1 MNRIYRRV
9 WNRQLNALVVAS
21 ELATGDSGGTASRD
35 PRTSL
40 LTPSA
45 LALALLCVL
54 ASGPASATESNQSLR
69 DLQALAAKYTQTLP
83 VKVDAEVAL
92 AAAARQAQATP
103 AISADTR
110 VGLQLSTASLPLV
123 HEVLPAAVQ
132 VKLGAN
138 ASPQHVPTPA
148 LAADVRAQLG
158 IGAGTQVDTSLA
170 ANVSSG
176 SASPLG
182 LTADAKAKARVGIAG
197 APVASVGAGAKAAAG
212 ITTSSQG
219 LSGLKAGI
227 DGNADSHL
235 AIAGHRIEGQ
245 GKASATA
252 AVSLPAKEEL
262 PGETDDRAI
271 TAAFDAGVAGKVRVQ
286 GPGGQDVVAD
296 RNLKLAGRTVVSA
309 QASTLG
315 LGGLHHGA
323 LGDLGG
329 AVGGVVHGVVGTVG
343 SAAGETLHETV
354 GTVGSAVGGTLHN
367 TVGAVGGTL
376 HGAAGTVGG
385 AVGGVVHDV
394 VGTVGSAVGGT
405 LHETVGAVGGAVS
418 GVLNGT
424 VGTVGGA
431 VGGTLHNTVGAVGGT
446 LHGAVGTVGS
456 AVGGVLNGT
465 VGNVGGSLGDTLNN
479 TVGAVGGVLDGT
491 VGTVGGA
498 VGGALNGTVGTIGS
512 AVGGA
517 LNGTV
522 GAVGGV
528 LDGTVGTVG
537 GAVGGALNGTVGTVD
552 SAVGGALNG
561 TVGAVGGVL
570 DGTVGTVGGAVG
582 GALNGTVGTIGSAVG
597 GALNGTVGA
606 VGGVLDGTVGTV
618 GSAVGGALNGTVGAV
633 GGVLDGTVGTVGGAV
648 GGALNGTVGT
658 VGSAVGSALNGTV
671 GAVGGVLDGTSGT
684 VGGAV
689 GGALNGTVG
698 AVGGVLDGTVG
709 TVGGALNGTV
719 GTVGSAVGGA
729 LNGTVG
735 AVGGVLDGT
744 VGTVGGALNGTVGT
758 VGSAVGG
765 ALNGTVGAVGG
776 VLDGTVG
783 TVGGALNGTVGTVG
797 SAVGGA
803 LNGTVGAV
811 GGVLDGTVG
820 TVGGAVGGA
829 LNGTVG
835 TVGSAV
841 GGALNGTVGAVG
853 GVLDGT
859 VGAVGGAVGGVLNG
873 TVGTVGSAVGG
884 ALNGTVG
891 AVGGAVGGVLNGTV
905 GAVGGAVGGV
915 LNGTV
920 GTIGGAV
927 GGALNNTVGSVGS
940 VVGGLLGGGSTTP
953 GSGLDGVLTG
963 TLGNVGGAVGNLLE
977 GNLNGTVN
985 NLGGA
990 VGGLVGGT
998 LGGLGLT
1005 QPSAIPPDSPKAPA
1019 PADPNAGLIIG
1030 TGGLVGNVGQLIGP
1044 TTSSLFGG
1052 DGYLHNGNLKLSNAN
1067 VMQAYSTV
1075 NVLGL
1080 PVVNLSPVGSTL
1092 NGLGGAVTGGSSHLT
1107 LIGGVTSDSY
1117 IYNINNGNPGGLLGL
1132 LLPTDSPAWAAKCL
1146 DIALAD
1152 ISCWAVN
1159 AAQDYQVLMGDGAF
1173 ANGSKEVVIGA
1184 NARHELPKVD
1194 ANVAFPGAGPN
1205 DPTNPTGVPTADYA
1219 ARMGH
1224 SVIVGDSAVGTANG
1238 QTLLGAEATSNQANS
1253 VALGYRSAALRGAQA
1268 SYSAYGLTAAQ
1279 VSAGEVSVGTA
1290 NGGERQITN
1299 LAAGSANTDAVNVA
1313 QLKGAISLI
1322 DDVSAGAVMY
1332 DVDGAGNPDY
1342 RRVTLGNG
1350 TGTTTIGNLAA
1361 GAVTAG
1367 SLEAVNGGQLAT
1379 TNAAIAGFFGG
1390 ITAFDPVSGAFTAP
1404 LFEISTIS
1412 TDGAI
1417 AQGLYNNATD
1427 AFDAV
1432 DGSLVNLNTQIND
1445 IRNGGTKYLR
1455 VNSTGVE
1462 AVATGA
1468 DSIAVGTNARA
1479 TAANAIAVGA
1489 GSLADRANSVS
1500 IGAAGAERQV
1510 TNLAAGTAATDAVNL
1525 GQLQA
1530 SEEGALRYDLNGDGS
1545 VNYASA
1551 TLGQGGTA
1559 TTLRNLGPGQVSA
1572 TSTEAINGAQLFA
1585 ANQAVATHLGGGAAV
1600 NAAGVLTAP
1609 TYTINNIAANGTISQ
1624 GSYNDVGTAF
1634 DAVSNSLANVADQT
1648 DDIDKRA
1655 VKYDVDGSGNV
1666 VNTVTLSGTGT
1677 GAVKV
1682 TNVAAGSILAG
1693 SSDAITGDQLF
1704 STNSTI
1710 ASYFGGSTAFDG
1722 TTNLWT
1728 APSFSISSIATDGTL
1743 TANDYSN
1750 VTAAFSAVDGSLR
1763 VLNQRITNG
1772 GGSPYLAV
1780 NSSAAAAAAAGAEAL
1795 AVGPQASAAGASAVA
1810 VGNGANAS
1818 ADNSVALGAGSVAS
1832 VGAQSGYTGAYGQTG
1847 ASNSAGEVSVGSS
1860 GSERKI
1866 THVADGSDDHDA
1878 TNVGQ
1883 LKNGVNYAI
1892 DQSKAYT
1899 DQKIQNITNVAGSF
1913 RANNS
1918 NNLADPAAT
1927 GANSAA
1933 GGAGSTAAG
1942 ANSTALG
1949 NGSQAQADNSVA
1961 LGAGSV
1967 ANRANTVSVGASG
1980 AERQVV
1986 NVADGTQATDAVNVR
2001 QLQASQQ
2008 GTIRYDTTVN
2018 GATNFNSVTLGS
2030 STSGP
2035 TTVRN
2040 VAAGTAGTDAVNVD
2054 QLKSGMAQTL
2064 DWSKAYTDERMG
2076 GFERDLRR
2084 TDNRASA
2091 GIASAMATASL
2102 PQPSEAGRS
2111 MASFAAGSYNGE
2123 SGVAVGLSG
2132 VSEGGR
2138 WIYKFSGST
2147 NSRGEAGV
2155 AVGAGIQW

>member
-21 ELATGDSGGTASRD
+21 ELATGDSGGSAARD
-35 PRTSL
+35 PRSAL
-40 LTPSA
+40 LMPTA
-45 LALALLCVL
+45 LALALLCAL
-54 ASGPASATESNQSLR
+54 ASGHAGASESNQSLR
-69 DLQALAAKYTQTLP
+69 DLQALAAKYAQPMP

-92 AAAARQAQATP
+92 AAASRQAQSSP
-103 AISADTR
+103 AISADAR
-110 VGLQLSTASLPLV
+110 VSLQLSTNSLPIV
-123 HEVLPAAVQ
+123 RDVLPATVQ
-132 VKLGAN
+132 VKLAAN
-138 ASPQHVPTPA
+138 AAPKQVAVPA
-148 LAADVRAQLG
+148 LAADVRANVGLG
-158 IGAGTQVDTSLA
+158 HAASHVAKIDASLA
-170 ANVSSG
+170 ANVAP
-176 SASPLG
+176 SAHAPLG
-182 LTADAKAKARVGIAG
+182 VAADAQAKAGVGIAG
-197 APVASVGAGAKAAAG
+197 TQVASIDTGAKAAAAVAG
-212 ITTSSQG
+212 APAGS
-219 LSGLKAGI
+219 LSGLKASVDGKVDSQLKLAGHQI
-227 DGNADSHL
+227 DGQ
-235 AIAGHRIEGQ
+235 GQ
-245 GKASATA
+245 VKATA
-252 AVSLPAKEEL
+252 AVTLPAKEEL
-262 PGETDDRAI
+262 PGETHDRAI
-271 TAAFDAGVAGKVRVQ
+271 TAAFDTGVAGKVRVQ
-286 GPGGQDVVAD
+286 APDGQEVVAD
-296 RNLKLAGRTVVSA
+296 RNLKLAGQATVAAQNSA
-309 QASTLG
+309 LG
-315 LGGLHHGA
+315 VGGL
-323 LGDLGG
+323 
-329 AVGGVVHGVVGTVG
+329 VGGVV
-343 SAAGETLHETV
+343 
-354 GTVGSAVGGTLHN
+354 
-367 TVGAVGGTL
+367 
-376 HGAAGTVGG
+376 GAAG
-385 AVGGVVHDV
+385 
-394 VGTVGSAVGGT
+394 
-405 LHETVGAVGGAVS
+405 
-418 GVLNGT
+418 
-424 VGTVGGA
+424 
-431 VGGTLHNTVGAVGGT
+431 
-446 LHGAVGTVGS
+446 
-456 AVGGVLNGT
+456 
-465 VGNVGGSLGDTLNN
+465 
-479 TVGAVGGVLDGT
+479 GAVGGVLDGT
-491 VGTVGGA
+491 VGNTVDA
-498 VGGALNGTVGTIGS
+498 VGGALH
-512 AVGGA
+512 
-517 LNGTV
+517 
-522 GAVGGV
+522 
-528 LDGTVGTVG
+528 GTVGTVG
-537 GAVGGALNGTVGTVD
+537 GAVGSTLNG
-552 SAVGGALNG
+552 A
-561 TVGAVGGVL
+561 
-570 DGTVGTVGGAVG
+570 
-582 GALNGTVGTIGSAVG
+582 
-597 GALNGTVGA
+597 
-606 VGGVLDGTVGTV
+606 
-618 GSAVGGALNGTVGAV
+618 
-633 GGVLDGTVGTVGGAV
+633 
-648 GGALNGTVGT
+648 
-658 VGSAVGSALNGTV
+658 
-671 GAVGGVLDGTSGT
+671 
-684 VGGAV
+684 
-689 GGALNGTVG
+689 
-698 AVGGVLDGTVG
+698 
-709 TVGGALNGTV
+709 
-719 GTVGSAVGGA
+719 
-729 LNGTVG
+729 
-735 AVGGVLDGT
+735 
-744 VGTVGGALNGTVGT
+744 
-758 VGSAVGG
+758 
-765 ALNGTVGAVGG
+765 
-776 VLDGTVG
+776 
-783 TVGGALNGTVGTVG
+783 
-797 SAVGGA
+797 
-803 LNGTVGAV
+803 
-811 GGVLDGTVG
+811 VG

-841 GGALNGTVGAVG
+841 GGALNGAV
-853 GVLDGT
+853 GT
-859 VGAVGGAVGGVLNG
+859 VGAVGGTVGGALNG
-873 TVGTVGSAVGG
+873 TVASVGSTVGGALNGAVGTVGAVGGTVGG

-891 AVGGAVGGVLNGTV
+891 SVGGAVGGTLNNTV
-905 GAVGGAVGGV
+905 GAVGSTVSGV
-915 LNGTV
+915 LNGAT
-920 GTIGGAV
+920 GGST
-927 GGALNNTVGSVGS
+927 GGL
-940 VVGGLLGGGSTTP
+940 GGLLG
-953 GSGLDGVLTG
+953 D
-963 TLGNVGGAVGNLLE
+963 TLGNVGGAVGNLLN
-977 GNLNGTVN
+977 GNLNGTIG
-985 NLGGA
+985 NLGSA

-1005 QPSAIPPDSPKAPA
+1005 KPSAIPPTSPKAPA

-1044 TTSSLFGG
+1044 TTTSLFGG
-1052 DGYLHNGNLKLSNAN
+1052 NGYLSNGNLKLSNAN
-1067 VMQAYSTV
+1067 VMQTYSTV

-1132 LLPTDSPAWAAKCL
+1132 LLPKDSPAWAAKCL

-1194 ANVAFPGAGPN
+1194 ANVAFPGAGTN
-1205 DPTNPTGVPTADYA
+1205 DPSNPTGVPTADYA

-1268 SYSAYGLTAAQ
+1268 SYSAYGLTAPQ

-1290 NGGERQITN
+1290 GGGERQITN
-1299 LAAGSANTDAVNVA
+1299 VAAGSVNTDAVNVA

-1322 DDVSAGAVMY
+1322 DDVAAAAVTY
-1332 DVDGAGNPDY
+1332 DLDGAGNPNY
-1342 RRVTLGNG
+1342 RRVTLGAG
-1350 TGTTTIGNLAA
+1350 TGTTTIGNLAG
-1361 GAVTAG
+1361 GAVTVG
-1367 SLEAVNGGQLAT
+1367 SLEAVNGGQLAA
-1379 TNAAIAGFFGG
+1379 TNAAIASFFGG
-1390 ITAFDPVSGAFTAP
+1390 RAAFDPASGAFTAP

-1412 TDGAI
+1412 TGGAI
-1417 AQGLYNNATD
+1417 AKGLYENATD
-1427 AFDAV
+1427 AFAAV
-1432 DGSLVNLNTQIND
+1432 DGSLVNLNTQITD

-1455 VNSTGVE
+1455 VNSTGTE
-1462 AVATGA
+1462 ALASGA

-1479 TAANAIAVGA
+1479 TAANSIAVGA

-1510 TNLAAGTAATDAVNL
+1510 TNMAAGTAATDAVNL

-1530 SEEGALRYDLNGDGS
+1530 SEQGALRYDLNGDGS

-1551 TLGQGGTA
+1551 TLGQAGTA

-1572 TSTEAINGAQLFA
+1572 TSSEAINGAQLFA

-1600 NAAGVLTAP
+1600 NASGVLTAP
-1609 TYTINNIAANGTISQ
+1609 TYAINNVAANGTVTK

-1648 DDIDKRA
+1648 GEIDKLA

-1666 VNTVTLSGTGT
+1666 LNSVTLTGTGT
-1677 GAVKV
+1677 GAVKI

-1704 STNSTI
+1704 NTNSTI
-1710 ASYFGGSTAFDG
+1710 ANYFGGTTAYNG
-1722 TTNLWT
+1722 TTNVWT
-1728 APSFSISSIATDGTL
+1728 APKFSISSIATDGTF
-1743 TANDYSN
+1743 TSGDYNN
-1750 VTAAFSAVDGSLR
+1750 VTAAFTAVDGSLK

-1772 GGSPYLAV
+1772 GGGSAYLAV
-1780 NSSAAAAAAAGAEAL
+1780 NSTAAAATAAGAEAV
-1795 AVGPQASAAGASAVA
+1795 AVGPQASAAGANSVA
-1810 VGNGANAS
+1810 VGNGASAS
-1818 ADNSVALGAGSVAS
+1818 AGNSVALGAGSVAS

-1847 ASNSAGEVSVGSS
+1847 ASNSAGEVSVGST

-1866 THVADGSDDHDA
+1866 THVADGSDTYDA

-1892 DQSKAYT
+1892 DESKKYT

-1913 RANNS
+1913 RANNT
-1918 NNLADPAAT
+1918 NNLADPSAS

-1986 NVADGTQATDAVNVR
+1986 NVADGSQATDAVNVR

-2018 GATNFNSVTLGS
+2018 GATNYNSVTLGS
-2030 STSGP
+2030 TNSGP

-2076 GFERDLRR
+2076 GFERDLRK

-2091 GIASAMATASL
+2091 GIASAMATAAL

-2111 MASFAAGSYNGE
+2111 MASVAAGSYNGE
-2123 SGVAVGLSG
+2123 SGVAVGISG

>member
-21 ELATGDSGGTASRD
+21 ELATGDSGGSAARD
-35 PRTSL
+35 PRAFL
-40 LTPSA
+40 LMPTA
-45 LALALLCVL
+45 LALALLCAL
-54 ASGPASATESNQSLR
+54 ASGHAGASESNQSLR
-69 DLQALAAKYTQTLP
+69 DLQALAAKYAQPMP

-92 AAAARQAQATP
+92 AAAARQAQSSP
-103 AISADTR
+103 AISADAR
-110 VGLQLSTASLPLV
+110 LGLQLNTTSLPV
-123 HEVLPAAVQ
+123 VRDVLPATVQ
-132 VKLGAN
+132 VKLAAN
-138 ASPQHVPTPA
+138 AAPKQVAVPA
-148 LAADVRAQLG
+148 LAADVRATVGLG
-158 IGAGTQVDTSLA
+158 NAAGKAAQVDASLA
-170 ANVSSG
+170 ANVAPG
-176 SASPLG
+176 GQAPLG
-182 LTADAKAKARVGIAG
+182 VGADARAKAKVGIAG
-197 APVASVGAGAKAAAG
+197 RQIASIDAGAKALA
-212 ITTSSQG
+212 G
-219 LSGLKAGI
+219 LSGSSLKTSV
-227 DGNADSHL
+227 DGNTDAHL
-235 AIAGHRIEGQ
+235 AVAGHHIEGQ
-245 GKASATA
+245 GQARATA
-252 AVSLPAKEEL
+252 AVTLPAKEEL
-262 PGETDDRAI
+262 PGDTHDRAI
-271 TAAFDAGVAGKVRVQ
+271 SAAFDAGAAGKVRVQ
-286 GPGGQDVVAD
+286 APDGQEVIAD
-296 RNLKLAGRTVVSA
+296 RNLKLAGQATVAA
-309 QASTLG
+309 QHS
-315 LGGLHHGA
+315 A
-323 LGDLGG
+323 LGVGNLVGG
-329 AVGGVVHGVVGTVG
+329 A
-343 SAAGETLHETV
+343 
-354 GTVGSAVGGTLHN
+354 
-367 TVGAVGGTL
+367 VGAVGGTL
-376 HGAAGTVGG
+376 HGAADAVGSTVGG
-385 AVGGVVHDV
+385 A
-394 VGTVGSAVGGT
+394 
-405 LHETVGAVGGAVS
+405 LK
-418 GVLNGT
+418 
-424 VGTVGGA
+424 
-431 VGGTLHNTVGAVGGT
+431 
-446 LHGAVGTVGS
+446 
-456 AVGGVLNGT
+456 
-465 VGNVGGSLGDTLNN
+465 
-479 TVGAVGGVLDGT
+479 
-491 VGTVGGA
+491 
-498 VGGALNGTVGTIGS
+498 
-512 AVGGA
+512 
-517 LNGTV
+517 
-522 GAVGGV
+522 
-528 LDGTVGTVG
+528 
-537 GAVGGALNGTVGTVD
+537 
-552 SAVGGALNG
+552 
-561 TVGAVGGVL
+561 
-570 DGTVGTVGGAVG
+570 
-582 GALNGTVGTIGSAVG
+582 
-597 GALNGTVGA
+597 
-606 VGGVLDGTVGTV
+606 
-618 GSAVGGALNGTVGAV
+618 
-633 GGVLDGTVGTVGGAV
+633 GTVGTVGGAV

-658 VGSAVGSALNGTV
+658 VG
-671 GAVGGVLDGTSGT
+671 GAVS
-684 VGGAV
+684 
-689 GGALNGTVG
+689 
-698 AVGGVLDGTVG
+698 
-709 TVGGALNGTV
+709 GALNGTV
-719 GTVGSAVGGA
+719 GTVG
-729 LNGTVG
+729 G
-735 AVGGVLDGT
+735 AVGGTLNNT
-744 VGTVGGALNGTVGT
+744 V
-758 VGSAVGG
+758 
-765 ALNGTVGAVGG
+765 
-776 VLDGTVG
+776 
-783 TVGGALNGTVGTVG
+783 
-797 SAVGGA
+797 
-803 LNGTVGAV
+803 
-811 GGVLDGTVG
+811 
-820 TVGGAVGGA
+820 GAVGGA

-835 TVGSAV
+835 TVGGAVGGTLNGTVGQVGSAVGGALNNTVGAV
-841 GGALNGTVGAVG
+841 GGALNGTVG
-853 GVLDGT
+853 T
-859 VGAVGGAVGGVLNG
+859 VGGAVGGTLNN
-873 TVGTVGSAVGG
+873 TVGAVGG

-891 AVGGAVGGVLNGTV
+891 TVGGAVGGTLNNTV
-905 GAVGGAVGGV
+905 GAVGGA

-920 GTIGGAV
+920 GQVGSAVGGTLNNTVGTVGGAV
-927 GGALNNTVGSVGS
+927 GGILNGTTGSPTSG
-940 VVGGLLGGGSTTP
+940 LGGVLGS
-953 GSGLDGVLTG
+953 
-963 TLGNVGGAVGNLLE
+963 TLGNVGSAVGNLLN
-977 GNLNGTVN
+977 GNLNGTIG
-985 NLGGA
+985 NLGSA

-998 LGGLGLT
+998 LSGLGLT
-1005 QPSAIPPDSPKAPA
+1005 KPSAIPPTSPKAPA
-1019 PADPNAGLIIG
+1019 AADPNAGLIIG

-1044 TTSSLFGG
+1044 TTTSLFGG
-1052 DGYLHNGNLKLSNAN
+1052 NGYLSNGNLKLSNAN
-1067 VMQAYSTV
+1067 VMQTYSTV

-1092 NGLGGAVTGGSSHLT
+1092 NGLGGAATGGSSHLT

-1132 LLPTDSPAWAAKCL
+1132 LLPKDSPAWAAKCL

-1194 ANVAFPGAGPN
+1194 ANVAFPGDGVN
-1205 DPTNPTGVPTADYA
+1205 DPSNPTGVPTADYA

-1224 SVIVGDSAVGTANG
+1224 SVVVGDSAVGTANG
-1238 QTLLGAEATSNQANS
+1238 QTLLGAESTSNQANS

-1268 SYSAYGLTAAQ
+1268 SYSAYGLTAPQ

-1290 NGGERQITN
+1290 GGGERQITN
-1299 LAAGSANTDAVNVA
+1299 VAAGSVNTDAVNVA

-1322 DDVSAGAVMY
+1322 NGVADAAVTYDLDAG
-1332 DVDGAGNPDY
+1332 GNPNY
-1342 RRVTLGNG
+1342 RRVTLGAG

-1367 SLEAVNGGQLAT
+1367 SLEAVNGGQLAA
-1379 TNAAIAGFFGG
+1379 TNSAIASFFGG
-1390 ITAFDPVSGAFTAP
+1390 RAAFDPASGIFTAP

-1412 TDGAI
+1412 TGGAI
-1417 AQGLYNNATD
+1417 AKGLYTNATD
-1427 AFDAV
+1427 AFAAV
-1432 DGSLVNLNTQIND
+1432 DGSLVNLNSQITD

-1455 VNSTGVE
+1455 VNSTGTE
-1462 AVATGA
+1462 AVASGT

-1479 TAANAIAVGA
+1479 TAANSIAVGA

-1510 TNLAAGTAATDAVNL
+1510 TNMAAGTAATDAVNL

-1530 SEEGALRYDLNGDGS
+1530 SEQGALRYDLNADGS

-1551 TLGQGGTA
+1551 TLGQAGTA

-1572 TSTEAINGAQLFA
+1572 TSSEAINGAQLFA

-1600 NAAGVLTAP
+1600 NASGVLTAP
-1609 TYTINNIAANGTISQ
+1609 TYSINNVAANGTVTK

-1648 DDIDKRA
+1648 GEIDKLA

-1666 VNTVTLSGTGT
+1666 INSVTLKGTGT

-1710 ASYFGGSTAFDG
+1710 ANYFGGTTAYNG
-1722 TTNLWT
+1722 TTNVWT
-1728 APSFSISSIATDGTL
+1728 APKFSISSIATDGTF
-1743 TANDYSN
+1743 TSGDYNN
-1750 VTAAFSAVDGSLR
+1750 VTAAFTAVDGSLK

-1772 GGSPYLAV
+1772 GGGSAYLAV
-1780 NSSAAAAAAAGAEAL
+1780 NSTAAAATAAGAEAV
-1795 AVGPQASAAGASAVA
+1795 AVGPQASAAGANSVA
-1810 VGNGANAS
+1810 VGNGASSS
-1818 ADNSVALGAGSVAS
+1818 AGNSVALGAGSVAT

-1847 ASNSAGEVSVGSS
+1847 ASNSAGEVSIGSS

-1892 DQSKAYT
+1892 DQSKSYT

-1913 RANNS
+1913 RANNT
-1918 NNLADPAAT
+1918 NNLADPSAS

-1986 NVADGTQATDAVNVR
+1986 NVADGSQATDAVNVR

-2018 GATNFNSVTLGS
+2018 GATNYNSVTLGS
-2030 STSGP
+2030 TSSGP

-2076 GFERDLRR
+2076 GFERDLRK

-2091 GIASAMATASL
+2091 GIASAMATAAL

-2111 MASFAAGSYNGE
+2111 MASIAAGSYNGE
-2123 SGVAVGLSG
+2123 SGVALGISG

>member
-21 ELATGDSGGTASRD
+21 ELATGDSGGSAARD
-35 PRTSL
+35 PRSAL
-40 LTPSA
+40 LMPTA
-45 LALALLCVL
+45 LALALLCAL
-54 ASGPASATESNQSLR
+54 ASGHAGASESNQSLR
-69 DLQALAAKYTQTLP
+69 DLQALAAKYAQP
-83 VKVDAEVAL
+83 MPAKVDAEVAL
-92 AAAARQAQATP
+92 AAASRQAQSSP
-103 AISADTR
+103 AISADAR
-110 VGLQLSTASLPLV
+110 VGLQLSTNSLPIV
-123 HEVLPAAVQ
+123 RDVLPATVQ
-132 VKLGAN
+132 VKLAAN
-138 ASPQHVPTPA
+138 AAPKQVAVPA
-148 LAADVRAQLG
+148 LAADVRANVGLG
-158 IGAGTQVDTSLA
+158 HAASHVAKIDASLA
-170 ANVSSG
+170 ANVAP
-176 SASPLG
+176 SAHAPLG
-182 LTADAKAKARVGIAG
+182 VAADAQAKARVGIAG
-197 APVASVGAGAKAAAG
+197 TQVASIDTGAKAAAAVAG
-212 ITTSSQG
+212 APAGS
-219 LSGLKAGI
+219 LSGLKASVDGKVDSQLKLAGHQI
-227 DGNADSHL
+227 DGQ
-235 AIAGHRIEGQ
+235 GQ
-245 GKASATA
+245 VKATA
-252 AVSLPAKEEL
+252 AVTLPAKEEL
-262 PGETDDRAI
+262 PGETHDRAI
-271 TAAFDAGVAGKVRVQ
+271 TAAFDTGVAGKVRVQ
-286 GPGGQDVVAD
+286 APDGQEVVAD
-296 RNLKLAGRTVVSA
+296 RNLKLAGQATVAAQNSA
-309 QASTLG
+309 LG
-315 LGGLHHGA
+315 VGGLVGGVVGA
-323 LGDLGG
+323 AGG
-329 AVGGVVHGVVGTVG
+329 AVGGVLDSTVG
-343 SAAGETLHETV
+343 
-354 GTVGSAVGGTLHN
+354 N
-367 TVGAVGGTL
+367 TV
-376 HGAAGTVGG
+376 
-385 AVGGVVHDV
+385 D
-394 VGTVGSAVGGT
+394 
-405 LHETVGAVGGAVS
+405 AVGGA
-418 GVLNGT
+418 LHGT

-431 VGGTLHNTVGAVGGT
+431 VGST
-446 LHGAVGTVGS
+446 
-456 AVGGVLNGT
+456 LNG
-465 VGNVGGSLGDTLNN
+465 
-479 TVGAVGGVLDGT
+479 A
-491 VGTVGGA
+491 
-498 VGGALNGTVGTIGS
+498 
-512 AVGGA
+512 
-517 LNGTV
+517 
-522 GAVGGV
+522 
-528 LDGTVGTVG
+528 
-537 GAVGGALNGTVGTVD
+537 
-552 SAVGGALNG
+552 
-561 TVGAVGGVL
+561 
-570 DGTVGTVGGAVG
+570 
-582 GALNGTVGTIGSAVG
+582 
-597 GALNGTVGA
+597 
-606 VGGVLDGTVGTV
+606 
-618 GSAVGGALNGTVGAV
+618 
-633 GGVLDGTVGTVGGAV
+633 
-648 GGALNGTVGT
+648 
-658 VGSAVGSALNGTV
+658 
-671 GAVGGVLDGTSGT
+671 
-684 VGGAV
+684 
-689 GGALNGTVG
+689 
-698 AVGGVLDGTVG
+698 
-709 TVGGALNGTV
+709 
-719 GTVGSAVGGA
+719 
-729 LNGTVG
+729 
-735 AVGGVLDGT
+735 
-744 VGTVGGALNGTVGT
+744 
-758 VGSAVGG
+758 
-765 ALNGTVGAVGG
+765 
-776 VLDGTVG
+776 
-783 TVGGALNGTVGTVG
+783 
-797 SAVGGA
+797 
-803 LNGTVGAV
+803 
-811 GGVLDGTVG
+811 VG

-841 GGALNGTVGAVG
+841 GGALNGAV
-853 GVLDGT
+853 GT
-859 VGAVGGAVGGVLNG
+859 VGAVGG
-873 TVGTVGSAVGG
+873 TVGG

-891 AVGGAVGGVLNGTV
+891 SVGGAVGGTLNNTV
-905 GAVGGAVGGV
+905 GAVGSTVSGV
-915 LNGTV
+915 LNGAT
-920 GTIGGAV
+920 GGST
-927 GGALNNTVGSVGS
+927 GGL
-940 VVGGLLGGGSTTP
+940 GGLLG
-953 GSGLDGVLTG
+953 D
-963 TLGNVGGAVGNLLE
+963 TLGHVGGAVGNLLN
-977 GNLNGTVN
+977 GNLNGTIG
-985 NLGGA
+985 NLGSA

-1005 QPSAIPPDSPKAPA
+1005 KPSAIPPTSPKAPA

-1044 TTSSLFGG
+1044 TTTSLFGG
-1052 DGYLHNGNLKLSNAN
+1052 NGYLSNGNLKLSNAN
-1067 VMQAYSTV
+1067 VMQTYSTV

-1132 LLPTDSPAWAAKCL
+1132 LLPKDSPAWAAKCL

-1194 ANVAFPGAGPN
+1194 ANVAFPGAGTN
-1205 DPTNPTGVPTADYA
+1205 DPSNPTGVPTADYA

-1268 SYSAYGLTAAQ
+1268 SYSAYGLTAPQ

-1290 NGGERQITN
+1290 GGGERQITN
-1299 LAAGSANTDAVNVA
+1299 VAAGSVNTDAVNVA

-1322 DDVSAGAVMY
+1322 DDVAAAAVTY
-1332 DVDGAGNPDY
+1332 DLDGAGNPNY
-1342 RRVTLGNG
+1342 RRVTLGAG
-1350 TGTTTIGNLAA
+1350 TGTTTIGNLAG

-1367 SLEAVNGGQLAT
+1367 SLEAVNGGQLAA
-1379 TNAAIAGFFGG
+1379 TNAAIASFFGG
-1390 ITAFDPVSGAFTAP
+1390 RAAFDPASGAFTAP

-1412 TDGAI
+1412 TGGAI
-1417 AQGLYNNATD
+1417 AKGLYENATD
-1427 AFDAV
+1427 AFAAV
-1432 DGSLVNLNTQIND
+1432 DGSLVNLNTQITD

-1455 VNSTGVE
+1455 VNSTGTE
-1462 AVATGA
+1462 ALASGA

-1479 TAANAIAVGA
+1479 TAANSIAVGA

-1510 TNLAAGTAATDAVNL
+1510 TNMAAGTAATDAVNL

-1530 SEEGALRYDLNGDGS
+1530 SEQGALRYDLNGDGS

-1551 TLGQGGTA
+1551 TLGQAGTA

-1572 TSTEAINGAQLFA
+1572 TSSEAINGAQLFA

-1600 NAAGVLTAP
+1600 NASGVLTAP
-1609 TYTINNIAANGTISQ
+1609 TYSINNVAANGTVTK

-1634 DAVSNSLANVADQT
+1634 DAVSNSLANVTDQT
-1648 DDIDKRA
+1648 GEIDKLA

-1666 VNTVTLSGTGT
+1666 LNSVTLTGTGT
-1677 GAVKV
+1677 GAVKI

-1704 STNSTI
+1704 NTNSTI
-1710 ASYFGGSTAFDG
+1710 ANYFGGTTAYNG
-1722 TTNLWT
+1722 TTNVWT
-1728 APSFSISSIATDGTL
+1728 APKFSISSIATDGTF
-1743 TANDYSN
+1743 TSGDYNN
-1750 VTAAFSAVDGSLR
+1750 VTAAFTAVDGSLK

-1772 GGSPYLAV
+1772 GGGSAYLAV
-1780 NSSAAAAAAAGAEAL
+1780 NSTAAAASAAGAEAV
-1795 AVGPQASAAGASAVA
+1795 AVGPQASAAGANSVA
-1810 VGNGANAS
+1810 VGNGASAS
-1818 ADNSVALGAGSVAS
+1818 AGNSVALGAGSVAS

-1847 ASNSAGEVSVGSS
+1847 ASNSAGEVSVGST

-1866 THVADGSDDHDA
+1866 THVADGSDTYDA

-1892 DQSKAYT
+1892 DESKKYT

-1913 RANNS
+1913 RANNT
-1918 NNLADPAAT
+1918 NNLADPSAS

-1986 NVADGTQATDAVNVR
+1986 NVADGSQATDAVNVR

-2018 GATNFNSVTLGS
+2018 GATNYNSVTLGS
-2030 STSGP
+2030 TNSGP

-2076 GFERDLRR
+2076 GFERDLRN

-2091 GIASAMATASL
+2091 GIASAMATAAL

-2111 MASFAAGSYNGE
+2111 MASVAAGSYNGE
-2123 SGVAVGLSG
+2123 SGVAVGISG

>member
-21 ELATGDSGGTASRD
+21 ELATGDSGGGAASD
-35 PRTSL
+35 PRAFL
-40 LTPSA
+40 LMPTA
-45 LALALLCVL
+45 LALALLCAL
-54 ASGPASATESNQSLR
+54 ASGHAGASETNQSLR
-69 DLQALAAKYTQTLP
+69 DLQALAAKYAQPMP

-92 AAAARQAQATP
+92 AAAARQAQSSP
-103 AISADTR
+103 AISADAR
-110 VGLQLSTASLPLV
+110 LGLQLNTTSLPV
-123 HEVLPAAVQ
+123 VRDVLPAAVQ
-132 VKLGAN
+132 VKLAAN
-138 ASPQHVPTPA
+138 TTPKQVAVPA
-148 LAADVRAQLG
+148 LAADVRATVGLG
-158 IGAGTQVDTSLA
+158 NTAIKAAQVDASLA
-170 ANVSSG
+170 AHVAPG
-176 SASPLG
+176 AQAPLG
-182 LTADAKAKARVGIAG
+182 VAADARARAKVGIAG
-197 APVASVGAGAKAAAG
+197 HQVASIDSGAQAAAG
-212 ITTSSQG
+212 
-219 LSGLKAGI
+219 LSGSSLKASV
-227 DGNADSHL
+227 DGDTDAHL
-235 AIAGHRIEGQ
+235 AVAGHHIEGQ
-245 GKASATA
+245 GQARATA
-252 AVSLPAKEEL
+252 AVTLPAKEEL
-262 PGETDDRAI
+262 PGDTHDRAI
-271 TAAFDAGVAGKVRVQ
+271 SAAFDAGAAGKVRVQ
-286 GPGGQDVVAD
+286 APDGQEVVAD
-296 RNLKLAGRTVVSA
+296 RNLKLAGQATVAAQHSA
-309 QASTLG
+309 LG
-315 LGGLHHGA
+315 VGGLV
-323 LGDLGG
+323 GG
-329 AVGGVVHGVVGTVG
+329 AVD
-343 SAAGETLHETV
+343 
-354 GTVGSAVGGTLHN
+354 
-367 TVGAVGGTL
+367 AVGGTL
-376 HGAAGTVGG
+376 HGAAG
-385 AVGGVVHDV
+385 AVGS
-394 VGTVGSAVGGT
+394 T
-405 LHETVGAVGGAVS
+405 
-418 GVLNGT
+418 
-424 VGTVGGA
+424 
-431 VGGTLHNTVGAVGGT
+431 
-446 LHGAVGTVGS
+446 
-456 AVGGVLNGT
+456 
-465 VGNVGGSLGDTLNN
+465 
-479 TVGAVGGVLDGT
+479 
-491 VGTVGGA
+491 
-498 VGGALNGTVGTIGS
+498 VGGALN
-512 AVGGA
+512 
-517 LNGTV
+517 
-522 GAVGGV
+522 
-528 LDGTVGTVG
+528 
-537 GAVGGALNGTVGTVD
+537 
-552 SAVGGALNG
+552 
-561 TVGAVGGVL
+561 
-570 DGTVGTVGGAVG
+570 
-582 GALNGTVGTIGSAVG
+582 
-597 GALNGTVGA
+597 
-606 VGGVLDGTVGTV
+606 
-618 GSAVGGALNGTVGAV
+618 
-633 GGVLDGTVGTVGGAV
+633 GTVGTVGGAV

-658 VGSAVGSALNGTV
+658 VGGAVGGALNGTV
-671 GAVGGVLDGTSGT
+671 GAVGGAVGGTLNNTVGVVGGAVGGALNGTVGTVGGAVSGALNNTVGAVGGAVGGALNGTVGQVGSAVGGTLNNTVGAVGGAVGGALNGTVGT

-698 AVGGVLDGTVG
+698 TVGGAVSGALNGTVGQVGGAVGGTLNNTVG
-709 TVGGALNGTV
+709 AVGGAVGGALNGTV

-729 LNGTVG
+729 LNNSVG
-735 AVGGVLDGT
+735 AVGGA
-744 VGTVGGALNGTVGT
+744 VGSALNGTVGT

-765 ALNGTVGAVGG
+765 ALNGAVGQ
-776 VLDGTVG
+776 VG
-783 TVGGALNGTVGTVG
+783 GAVGGALNGTVGTVG
-797 SAVGGA
+797 GAVGGA
-803 LNGTVGAV
+803 LNGTVGQVGGAV
-811 GGVLDGTVG
+811 GGTLNNTV
-820 TVGGAVGGA
+820 GAVGGA

-841 GGALNGTVGAVG
+841 GGALNGTVGQVGSAVG
-853 GVLDGT
+853 GTLSNT
-859 VGAVGGAVGGVLNG
+859 VGTVGGAVGGILNG
-873 TVGTVGSAVGG
+873 TTGSPGTGLGGVLGSTLGNVGSAVG
-884 ALNGTVG
+884 
-891 AVGGAVGGVLNGTV
+891 
-905 GAVGGAVGGV
+905 
-915 LNGTV
+915 
-920 GTIGGAV
+920 
-927 GGALNNTVGSVGS
+927 
-940 VVGGLLGGGSTTP
+940 
-953 GSGLDGVLTG
+953 
-963 TLGNVGGAVGNLLE
+963 NLLN
-977 GNLNGTVN
+977 GNLNGTVG
-985 NLGGA
+985 NLGSA

-998 LGGLGLT
+998 LGSLGLT
-1005 QPSAIPPDSPKAPA
+1005 QPSAIPPTSPKAPA

-1044 TTSSLFGG
+1044 TTTSLFGG
-1052 DGYLHNGNLKLSNAN
+1052 NGYLSNGNLKLSNAN
-1067 VMQAYSTV
+1067 VMQTYSTV

-1092 NGLGGAVTGGSSHLT
+1092 NGLGGAATGGSSHLT

-1194 ANVAFPGAGPN
+1194 ANVAFPGDGVN
-1205 DPTNPTGVPTADYA
+1205 DPSNPTGVPTADYA

-1238 QTLLGAEATSNQANS
+1238 QTLLGAESTSNQANS

-1268 SYSAYGLTAAQ
+1268 SYSAYGLTAPQ

-1290 NGGERQITN
+1290 GGGERQITN
-1299 LAAGSANTDAVNVA
+1299 VAAGSGNTDAVNVA

-1322 DDVSAGAVMY
+1322 NGVADAAVTYDLDAG
-1332 DVDGAGNPDY
+1332 GNPNY
-1342 RRVTLGNG
+1342 RRVTLGAG

-1367 SLEAVNGGQLAT
+1367 SLEAVNGGQLAA
-1379 TNAAIAGFFGG
+1379 TNSAIASFFGG
-1390 ITAFDPVSGAFTAP
+1390 RAAFDPASGIFTAP

-1412 TDGAI
+1412 TTGAI
-1417 AQGLYNNATD
+1417 AQGLYTNATD
-1427 AFDAV
+1427 AFAAV
-1432 DGSLVNLNTQIND
+1432 DGSLVNLNTQITD

-1455 VNSTGVE
+1455 VNSTGTE
-1462 AVATGA
+1462 AVASGA

-1479 TAANAIAVGA
+1479 TAANSIAVGA
-1489 GSLADRANSVS
+1489 GSLADRANTVS

-1510 TNLAAGTAATDAVNL
+1510 INVAAGTAATDAVNV

-1530 SEEGALRYDLNGDGS
+1530 SEQGALRYDLNADGS

-1551 TLGQGGTA
+1551 TLGQAGTA

-1572 TSTEAINGAQLFA
+1572 TSSEAINGAQLFA

-1600 NAAGVLTAP
+1600 SASGVLTAP
-1609 TYTINNIAANGTISQ
+1609 TYSINNVAANGTVTK

-1648 DDIDKRA
+1648 GEIDKLA

-1666 VNTVTLSGTGT
+1666 LNSVTLAGTGT
-1677 GAVKV
+1677 GAVKI

-1704 STNSTI
+1704 STHSTI
-1710 ASYFGGSTAFDG
+1710 ANYFGGTTAYNG
-1722 TTNLWT
+1722 TTNAWT
-1728 APSFSISSIATDGTL
+1728 APTFSISSIATDGTF
-1743 TANDYSN
+1743 TSGDYNN
-1750 VTAAFSAVDGSLR
+1750 VTAAFTAVDGSLK

-1772 GGSPYLAV
+1772 GGGSAYLAV
-1780 NSSAAAAAAAGAEAL
+1780 NSTAAAATAAGAEAV
-1795 AVGPQASAAGASAVA
+1795 AVGPQASAAGANSVA
-1810 VGNGANAS
+1810 VGNGASSS
-1818 ADNSVALGAGSVAS
+1818 AGNSVALGAGSVAS

-1866 THVADGSDDHDA
+1866 THVADGSDTYDA

-1892 DQSKAYT
+1892 DESKKYT

-1913 RANNS
+1913 RANNT
-1918 NNLADPAAT
+1918 NNLADPSAS

-1986 NVADGTQATDAVNVR
+1986 NVADGSQATDAVNVR

-2018 GATNFNSVTLGS
+2018 GATNYNSVTLGS
-2030 STSGP
+2030 TSSGP

-2076 GFERDLRR
+2076 GFERDLRK

-2091 GIASAMATASL
+2091 GIASAMATAAL

-2111 MASFAAGSYNGE
+2111 MASIAAGSYNGE
-2123 SGVAVGLSG
+2123 SGVALGISG

>member
-21 ELATGDSGGTASRD
+21 ELATGDSGGSAARD
-35 PRTSL
+35 PRAFL
-40 LTPSA
+40 LMPTT

-54 ASGPASATESNQSLR
+54 ASGHAGASESNQSLR
-69 DLQALAAKYTQTLP
+69 DLQALAAKYTQPMP

-92 AAAARQAQATP
+92 AAAASQAQSSP
-103 AISADTR
+103 AISADAR
-110 VGLQLSTASLPLV
+110 VGLQLSTASLPV
-123 HEVLPAAVQ
+123 VRDVLPASVQ
-132 VKLGAN
+132 VKLAAN
-138 ASPQHVPTPA
+138 TAPKQVAVPR
-148 LAADVRAQLG
+148 LAADVRANANIGLG
-158 IGAGTQVDTSLA
+158 GAQ
-170 ANVSSG
+170 
-176 SASPLG
+176 
-182 LTADAKAKARVGIAG
+182 
-197 APVASVGAGAKAAAG
+197 VASIDAGAKAAAG
-212 ITTSSQG
+212 ISG
-219 LSGLKAGI
+219 APAGALRGLKASV
-227 DGNADSHL
+227 DGALDSKL
-235 AIAGHRIEGQ
+235 KVAGHQIDAQGQ
-245 GKASATA
+245 VKATA
-252 AVSLPAKEEL
+252 AITLPAKEEL
-262 PGETDDRAI
+262 PGETHDRAI
-271 TAAFDAGVAGKVRVQ
+271 TAAFDAGAAGKVRVQ
-286 GPGGQDVVAD
+286 APNGQEVVAD
-296 RNLKLAGRTVVSA
+296 RNLKLAGQATVAAQNSA
-309 QASTLG
+309 LG
-315 LGGLHHGA
+315 VGGL
-323 LGDLGG
+323 
-329 AVGGVVHGVVGTVG
+329 
-343 SAAGETLHETV
+343 
-354 GTVGSAVGGTLHN
+354 VGSAVG
-367 TVGAVGGTL
+367 
-376 HGAAGTVGG
+376 AAG
-385 AVGGVVHDV
+385 
-394 VGTVGSAVGGT
+394 
-405 LHETVGAVGGAVS
+405 
-418 GVLNGT
+418 N
-424 VGTVGGA
+424 
-431 VGGTLHNTVGAVGGT
+431 
-446 LHGAVGTVGS
+446 
-456 AVGGVLNGT
+456 
-465 VGNVGGSLGDTLNN
+465 
-479 TVGAVGGVLDGT
+479 
-491 VGTVGGA
+491 
-498 VGGALNGTVGTIGS
+498 
-512 AVGGA
+512 
-517 LNGTV
+517 
-522 GAVGGV
+522 
-528 LDGTVGTVG
+528 
-537 GAVGGALNGTVGTVD
+537 
-552 SAVGGALNG
+552 
-561 TVGAVGGVL
+561 
-570 DGTVGTVGGAVG
+570 
-582 GALNGTVGTIGSAVG
+582 
-597 GALNGTVGA
+597 
-606 VGGVLDGTVGTV
+606 
-618 GSAVGGALNGTVGAV
+618 
-633 GGVLDGTVGTVGGAV
+633 
-648 GGALNGTVGT
+648 
-658 VGSAVGSALNGTV
+658 
-671 GAVGGVLDGTSGT
+671 
-684 VGGAV
+684 
-689 GGALNGTVG
+689 
-698 AVGGVLDGTVG
+698 
-709 TVGGALNGTV
+709 
-719 GTVGSAVGGA
+719 
-729 LNGTVG
+729 
-735 AVGGVLDGT
+735 
-744 VGTVGGALNGTVGT
+744 
-758 VGSAVGG
+758 
-765 ALNGTVGAVGG
+765 
-776 VLDGTVG
+776 
-783 TVGGALNGTVGTVG
+783 
-797 SAVGGA
+797 
-803 LNGTVGAV
+803 
-811 GGVLDGTVG
+811 
-820 TVGGAVGGA
+820 AVGGA

-841 GGALNGTVGAVG
+841 GGALNGTVGSVGGAVG
-853 GVLDGT
+853 GTLNNT
-859 VGAVGGAVGGVLNG
+859 VGAVGGALNG
-873 TVGTVGSAVGG
+873 AVGTVGGAVGG

-891 AVGGAVGGVLNGTV
+891 SVGGAVGGTLNNTV
-905 GAVGGAVGGV
+905 GAVGGALNGTAGSVGGAV
-915 LNGTV
+915 GGTLNNTVGAVGGALNGTV
-920 GTIGGAV
+920 GTVGGAV
-927 GGALNNTVGSVGS
+927 GGALNGAVGSVGGAVGGALNGTVGSVGGAVGGTVGSVGTAVGGTLNNTVGSVGGLLNGATGS
-940 VVGGLLGGGSTTP
+940 GTGLGGLLGN
-953 GSGLDGVLTG
+953 
-963 TLGNVGGAVGNLLE
+963 TLGNVGSAVGNLLN
-977 GNLNGTVN
+977 GNLNGTLG
-985 NLGGA
+985 NLGSA

-1005 QPSAIPPDSPKAPA
+1005 KPSAIPPTSPKAPA

-1044 TTSSLFGG
+1044 TTTSLFGG
-1052 DGYLHNGNLKLSNAN
+1052 DGYLSNGNLKLSNAN
-1067 VMQAYSTV
+1067 VMQTYSTV

-1092 NGLGGAVTGGSSHLT
+1092 NGLGGAATGGSSHLT

-1132 LLPTDSPAWAAKCL
+1132 LLPKDSPAWAAKCL
-1146 DIALAD
+1146 DVALAD

-1194 ANVAFPGAGPN
+1194 ANVAFPGDGVN
-1205 DPTNPTGVPTADYA
+1205 DPSNPTGVPTADYA

-1268 SYSAYGLTAAQ
+1268 SYSAYGLTAPQ

-1290 NGGERQITN
+1290 GGGERQITN
-1299 LAAGSANTDAVNVA
+1299 VAAGSVNTDAVNVA

-1322 DDVSAGAVMY
+1322 NGVADAAVTYDLDAG
-1332 DVDGAGNPDY
+1332 GNPNY
-1342 RRVTLGNG
+1342 RRVTLGAG
-1350 TGTTTIGNLAA
+1350 TGTTTIGNLAG

-1367 SLEAVNGGQLAT
+1367 SLEAVNGGQLAA
-1379 TNAAIAGFFGG
+1379 TNAAIASFFGG
-1390 ITAFDPVSGAFTAP
+1390 RAAFDPASGAFTAP

-1412 TDGAI
+1412 TGGAI
-1417 AQGLYNNATD
+1417 AKGLYENATD
-1427 AFDAV
+1427 AFAAV
-1432 DGSLVNLNTQIND
+1432 DGSLVNLNTQITD

-1455 VNSTGVE
+1455 VNSTGTE
-1462 AVATGA
+1462 ALATGA

-1479 TAANAIAVGA
+1479 TAANSIAVGA

-1510 TNLAAGTAATDAVNL
+1510 TNMAAGTAATDAVNL

-1530 SEEGALRYDLNGDGS
+1530 SEQGALRYDLNGDGS

-1551 TLGQGGTA
+1551 TLGQSGTA

-1572 TSTEAINGAQLFA
+1572 TSSEAINGAQLFA

-1600 NAAGVLTAP
+1600 NASGVLTAP
-1609 TYTINNIAANGTISQ
+1609 TYSINNVAANGTVTK

-1648 DDIDKRA
+1648 GEIDKLA
-1655 VKYDVDGSGNV
+1655 VKYDVDASGNV
-1666 VNTVTLSGTGT
+1666 LNSVTLTGTGT
-1677 GAVKV
+1677 GAVKI

-1710 ASYFGGSTAFDG
+1710 ANYFGGTTAYNG
-1722 TTNLWT
+1722 TTNVWT
-1728 APSFSISSIATDGTL
+1728 APKFSISSIATDGTF
-1743 TANDYSN
+1743 TSGDYNN
-1750 VTAAFSAVDGSLR
+1750 VTAAFTAVDGSLK

-1772 GGSPYLAV
+1772 GGGSAYLAV
-1780 NSSAAAAAAAGAEAL
+1780 NSTAAAATAAGAEAV
-1795 AVGPQASAAGASAVA
+1795 AVGPQASAAGANSVA
-1810 VGNGANAS
+1810 VGNGASAS
-1818 ADNSVALGAGSVAS
+1818 AGNSVALGAGSVAS

-1866 THVADGSDDHDA
+1866 THVADGSDTYDA

-1892 DQSKAYT
+1892 DESKKYT

-1913 RANNS
+1913 RANNT
-1918 NNLADPAAT
+1918 NNLADPSAS

-1967 ANRANTVSVGASG
+1967 ANRANTVSVGAAG

-1986 NVADGTQATDAVNVR
+1986 NVADGSQATDAVNVR

-2018 GATNFNSVTLGS
+2018 GATNYNSVTLGS
-2030 STSGP
+2030 TSSGP

-2076 GFERDLRR
+2076 GFERDLRK

-2091 GIASAMATASL
+2091 GIASAMATAAL

-2111 MASFAAGSYNGE
+2111 MASVAAGSYNGE
-2123 SGVAVGLSG
+2123 SGVAIGISG

>member
-21 ELATGDSGGTASRD
+21 ELATGDSGGGAARD
-35 PRTSL
+35 PRAFL
-40 LTPSA
+40 LMPTA
-45 LALALLCVL
+45 LALALLCAL
-54 ASGPASATESNQSLR
+54 ASGHAGASETNQSLR
-69 DLQALAAKYTQTLP
+69 DLQALAAKYAQPMP

-92 AAAARQAQATP
+92 AAAARQAQSSP
-103 AISADTR
+103 AISADAR
-110 VGLQLSTASLPLV
+110 LGLQLNTTSLPV
-123 HEVLPAAVQ
+123 VRDVLPAAVQ
-132 VKLGAN
+132 VKLAAN
-138 ASPQHVPTPA
+138 TTPKQVAVPA
-148 LAADVRAQLG
+148 LAADVRATVGLG
-158 IGAGTQVDTSLA
+158 NTAIKAAQVDASLA
-170 ANVSSG
+170 AHVAPG
-176 SASPLG
+176 AQAPLG
-182 LTADAKAKARVGIAG
+182 VAADARVRAKVGIAG
-197 APVASVGAGAKAAAG
+197 HQVASIDSGAQAAAG
-212 ITTSSQG
+212 
-219 LSGLKAGI
+219 LSGSSLKASV
-227 DGNADSHL
+227 DGDTDAHL
-235 AIAGHRIEGQ
+235 AVAGHHIEGQ
-245 GKASATA
+245 GQARATA
-252 AVSLPAKEEL
+252 AVTLPAKEEL
-262 PGETDDRAI
+262 PGDTHDRAI
-271 TAAFDAGVAGKVRVQ
+271 SAAFDAGAAGKVRVQ
-286 GPGGQDVVAD
+286 APDGQEVVAD
-296 RNLKLAGRTVVSA
+296 RNLKLAGQATVAAQHSA
-309 QASTLG
+309 LG
-315 LGGLHHGA
+315 VGGLV
-323 LGDLGG
+323 GG
-329 AVGGVVHGVVGTVG
+329 AVD
-343 SAAGETLHETV
+343 
-354 GTVGSAVGGTLHN
+354 
-367 TVGAVGGTL
+367 AVGGTL
-376 HGAAGTVGG
+376 HGAAG
-385 AVGGVVHDV
+385 AVGS
-394 VGTVGSAVGGT
+394 T
-405 LHETVGAVGGAVS
+405 
-418 GVLNGT
+418 
-424 VGTVGGA
+424 
-431 VGGTLHNTVGAVGGT
+431 
-446 LHGAVGTVGS
+446 
-456 AVGGVLNGT
+456 
-465 VGNVGGSLGDTLNN
+465 
-479 TVGAVGGVLDGT
+479 
-491 VGTVGGA
+491 
-498 VGGALNGTVGTIGS
+498 VGGALN
-512 AVGGA
+512 
-517 LNGTV
+517 
-522 GAVGGV
+522 
-528 LDGTVGTVG
+528 
-537 GAVGGALNGTVGTVD
+537 
-552 SAVGGALNG
+552 
-561 TVGAVGGVL
+561 
-570 DGTVGTVGGAVG
+570 
-582 GALNGTVGTIGSAVG
+582 
-597 GALNGTVGA
+597 
-606 VGGVLDGTVGTV
+606 
-618 GSAVGGALNGTVGAV
+618 
-633 GGVLDGTVGTVGGAV
+633 GTVGTVGGAV

-658 VGSAVGSALNGTV
+658 VGGAVGGALNGTV
-671 GAVGGVLDGTSGT
+671 GAVGGAVGGTLNNAVGAVGGAVGGALNGTVGT

-698 AVGGVLDGTVG
+698 TVGGSVGGALNGTVGAVGGAVGGTLNNTVGVVGGAVGGALNGTAGTVGGAVSGALNNTVGAVGGAVGGALNGTVGQVGSAVGGTLNNTVGAVGGAVGGALNGTVGQVGGALGGTLNNTVGAVGSAVGGALNGTVG

-719 GTVGSAVGGA
+719 GTVGGAVGGA

-735 AVGGVLDGT
+735 QVG
-744 VGTVGGALNGTVGT
+744 
-758 VGSAVGG
+758 
-765 ALNGTVGAVGG
+765 GAVGG
-776 VLDGTVG
+776 T
-783 TVGGALNGTVGTVG
+783 LN
-797 SAVGGA
+797 
-803 LNGTVGAV
+803 NTVGA
-811 GGVLDGTVG
+811 
-820 TVGGAVGGA
+820 VGGAVGGA

-841 GGALNGTVGAVG
+841 GGALNNS
-853 GVLDGT
+853 
-859 VGAVGGAVGGVLNG
+859 VGAVGGAVGSALNG

-891 AVGGAVGGVLNGTV
+891 QV
-905 GAVGGAVGGV
+905 
-915 LNGTV
+915 
-920 GTIGGAV
+920 GGAV
-927 GGALNNTVGSVGS
+927 GGALNGTVGQVGSAVGGALNGTVGQVGSAVGGTLNNTVGT
-940 VVGGLLGGGSTTP
+940 VGGAVGGILNGTTGSPGTGLGGVLGS
-953 GSGLDGVLTG
+953 
-963 TLGNVGGAVGNLLE
+963 TLGNVGSAVGNLLN
-977 GNLNGTVN
+977 GNLNGTVG
-985 NLGGA
+985 NLGSA

-998 LGGLGLT
+998 LGSLGLT
-1005 QPSAIPPDSPKAPA
+1005 QPSAIPPTSPKAPA

-1044 TTSSLFGG
+1044 TTTSLFGG
-1052 DGYLHNGNLKLSNAN
+1052 DGYVSNGNLKLSNAN
-1067 VMQAYSTV
+1067 VMQTYSAV

-1092 NGLGGAVTGGSSHLT
+1092 NGLGGAATGGSSHLT

-1194 ANVAFPGAGPN
+1194 ANVAFPGDGVN
-1205 DPTNPTGVPTADYA
+1205 DPSNPTGVPTADYA

-1238 QTLLGAEATSNQANS
+1238 QTLLGAESTSNQANS

-1268 SYSAYGLTAAQ
+1268 SYSAYGLTAPQ

-1290 NGGERQITN
+1290 GGGERQITN
-1299 LAAGSANTDAVNVA
+1299 VAAGSGNTDAVNVA

-1322 DDVSAGAVMY
+1322 NGVADAAVTYDLDAG
-1332 DVDGAGNPDY
+1332 GNPNY
-1342 RRVTLGNG
+1342 RRVTLGAG

-1367 SLEAVNGGQLAT
+1367 SLEAVNGGQLAA
-1379 TNAAIAGFFGG
+1379 TNSAIASFFGG
-1390 ITAFDPVSGAFTAP
+1390 RAAFDPASGIFTAP

-1412 TDGAI
+1412 TTGAI
-1417 AQGLYNNATD
+1417 AQGLYTNATD
-1427 AFDAV
+1427 AFAAV
-1432 DGSLVNLNTQIND
+1432 DGSLVNLSTQITD

-1455 VNSTGVE
+1455 VNSTGTE
-1462 AVATGA
+1462 AVASGA

-1479 TAANAIAVGA
+1479 TAANSIAVGA
-1489 GSLADRANSVS
+1489 GSLADRANTVS

-1510 TNLAAGTAATDAVNL
+1510 INVAAGTAATDAVNV

-1530 SEEGALRYDLNGDGS
+1530 SEQGALRYDLNADGS

-1551 TLGQGGTA
+1551 TLGQAGTA

-1572 TSTEAINGAQLFA
+1572 TSSEAINGAQLFA

-1600 NAAGVLTAP
+1600 SASGVLTAP
-1609 TYTINNIAANGTISQ
+1609 TYSINNVAANGTVTK

-1648 DDIDKRA
+1648 GEIDKLA
-1655 VKYDVDGSGNV
+1655 VKYDIDGSGNV
-1666 VNTVTLSGTGT
+1666 LNSVTLTGTGT
-1677 GAVKV
+1677 GAVKI

-1704 STNSTI
+1704 STHSTI
-1710 ASYFGGSTAFDG
+1710 ANYFGGTTAYNG
-1722 TTNLWT
+1722 TTNAWT
-1728 APSFSISSIATDGTL
+1728 APTFSISSIATDGTF
-1743 TANDYSN
+1743 TSGDYNN
-1750 VTAAFSAVDGSLR
+1750 VTAAFTAVDGSLK

-1772 GGSPYLAV
+1772 GGGSAYLAV
-1780 NSSAAAAAAAGAEAL
+1780 NSTAAAATAAGAEAV
-1795 AVGPQASAAGASAVA
+1795 AVGPQASAAGANSVA
-1810 VGNGANAS
+1810 VGNGASSS
-1818 ADNSVALGAGSVAS
+1818 AGNSVALGAGSVAS

-1866 THVADGSDDHDA
+1866 THVADGSDTYDA

-1892 DQSKAYT
+1892 DESKKYT

-1913 RANNS
+1913 RANNT
-1918 NNLADPAAT
+1918 NNLADPSAS

-1986 NVADGTQATDAVNVR
+1986 NVADGSQATDAVNVR

-2018 GATNFNSVTLGS
+2018 GATNYNSVTLGS
-2030 STSGP
+2030 TSSGP

-2076 GFERDLRR
+2076 GFERDLRK

-2091 GIASAMATASL
+2091 GIASAMATAAL

-2111 MASFAAGSYNGE
+2111 MASIAAGSYNGE
-2123 SGVAVGLSG
+2123 SGVALGISG

>member
-21 ELATGDSGGTASRD
+21 ELATGDSGDSGGSAARD
-35 PRTSL
+35 PRSAL
-40 LTPSA
+40 LMPTA
-45 LALALLCVL
+45 LALALLCAL
-54 ASGPASATESNQSLR
+54 ASGHAGASESNQSLR
-69 DLQALAAKYTQTLP
+69 DLQALAAKYAQPMP

-92 AAAARQAQATP
+92 AAASRQAQSSP
-103 AISADTR
+103 AISADAR
-110 VGLQLSTASLPLV
+110 VSLQLSTNSLPIV
-123 HEVLPAAVQ
+123 RDVLPATVQ
-132 VKLGAN
+132 VKLAAN
-138 ASPQHVPTPA
+138 AAPKQVAVPA
-148 LAADVRAQLG
+148 LAADVRANVGLG
-158 IGAGTQVDTSLA
+158 HAASHVAKIDASLA
-170 ANVSSG
+170 ANVAP
-176 SASPLG
+176 SAHAPLG
-182 LTADAKAKARVGIAG
+182 VAADAQAKAGVGIAG
-197 APVASVGAGAKAAAG
+197 TQVASIDTGAKAAAAVAG
-212 ITTSSQG
+212 APAGS
-219 LSGLKAGI
+219 LSGLKASVDGKVDSQLKLAGHQI
-227 DGNADSHL
+227 DGQ
-235 AIAGHRIEGQ
+235 GQ
-245 GKASATA
+245 VKATA
-252 AVSLPAKEEL
+252 AVTLPAKEEL
-262 PGETDDRAI
+262 PGETHDRAI
-271 TAAFDAGVAGKVRVQ
+271 TAAFDTGVAGKVRVQ
-286 GPGGQDVVAD
+286 APDGQEVVAD
-296 RNLKLAGRTVVSA
+296 RNLKLAGQATVAAQNSA
-309 QASTLG
+309 LG
-315 LGGLHHGA
+315 VGGL
-323 LGDLGG
+323 
-329 AVGGVVHGVVGTVG
+329 VGGVV
-343 SAAGETLHETV
+343 
-354 GTVGSAVGGTLHN
+354 
-367 TVGAVGGTL
+367 
-376 HGAAGTVGG
+376 GAAG
-385 AVGGVVHDV
+385 
-394 VGTVGSAVGGT
+394 
-405 LHETVGAVGGAVS
+405 
-418 GVLNGT
+418 
-424 VGTVGGA
+424 
-431 VGGTLHNTVGAVGGT
+431 
-446 LHGAVGTVGS
+446 
-456 AVGGVLNGT
+456 
-465 VGNVGGSLGDTLNN
+465 
-479 TVGAVGGVLDGT
+479 GAVGGVLDGT
-491 VGTVGGA
+491 VGNTVDA
-498 VGGALNGTVGTIGS
+498 VGGALH
-512 AVGGA
+512 
-517 LNGTV
+517 
-522 GAVGGV
+522 
-528 LDGTVGTVG
+528 GTVGTVG
-537 GAVGGALNGTVGTVD
+537 GAVGSTLNG
-552 SAVGGALNG
+552 A
-561 TVGAVGGVL
+561 
-570 DGTVGTVGGAVG
+570 
-582 GALNGTVGTIGSAVG
+582 
-597 GALNGTVGA
+597 
-606 VGGVLDGTVGTV
+606 
-618 GSAVGGALNGTVGAV
+618 
-633 GGVLDGTVGTVGGAV
+633 
-648 GGALNGTVGT
+648 
-658 VGSAVGSALNGTV
+658 
-671 GAVGGVLDGTSGT
+671 
-684 VGGAV
+684 
-689 GGALNGTVG
+689 
-698 AVGGVLDGTVG
+698 
-709 TVGGALNGTV
+709 
-719 GTVGSAVGGA
+719 
-729 LNGTVG
+729 
-735 AVGGVLDGT
+735 
-744 VGTVGGALNGTVGT
+744 
-758 VGSAVGG
+758 
-765 ALNGTVGAVGG
+765 
-776 VLDGTVG
+776 
-783 TVGGALNGTVGTVG
+783 
-797 SAVGGA
+797 
-803 LNGTVGAV
+803 
-811 GGVLDGTVG
+811 VG

-841 GGALNGTVGAVG
+841 GGALNGAVGTVGAVG
-853 GVLDGT
+853 GTVGGALNGTVASVGSTVGSTVGGALNGAVGT
-859 VGAVGGAVGGVLNG
+859 VGAVGGAVGG
-873 TVGTVGSAVGG
+873 

-891 AVGGAVGGVLNGTV
+891 SVGGAVGGTLNNTV
-905 GAVGGAVGGV
+905 GAVGSTVSGV
-915 LNGTV
+915 LNGAT
-920 GTIGGAV
+920 GGST
-927 GGALNNTVGSVGS
+927 GGL
-940 VVGGLLGGGSTTP
+940 GGLLG
-953 GSGLDGVLTG
+953 D
-963 TLGNVGGAVGNLLE
+963 TLGNVGGAVGNLLN
-977 GNLNGTVN
+977 GNLNGTIG
-985 NLGGA
+985 NLGSA

-1005 QPSAIPPDSPKAPA
+1005 KPSAIPPTSPKAPA

-1044 TTSSLFGG
+1044 TTTSLFGG
-1052 DGYLHNGNLKLSNAN
+1052 NGYLSNGNLKLSNAN
-1067 VMQAYSTV
+1067 VMQTYSTV

-1132 LLPTDSPAWAAKCL
+1132 LLPKDSPAWAAKCL

-1194 ANVAFPGAGPN
+1194 ANVAFPGAGTN
-1205 DPTNPTGVPTADYA
+1205 DPSNPTGVPTADYA

-1268 SYSAYGLTAAQ
+1268 SYSAYGLTAPQ

-1290 NGGERQITN
+1290 GGGERQITN
-1299 LAAGSANTDAVNVA
+1299 VAAGSVNTDAVNVA

-1322 DDVSAGAVMY
+1322 DDVAAAAVTY
-1332 DVDGAGNPDY
+1332 DLDGAGNPNY
-1342 RRVTLGNG
+1342 RRVTLGAG
-1350 TGTTTIGNLAA
+1350 TGTTTIGNLAG

-1367 SLEAVNGGQLAT
+1367 SLEAVNGGQLAA
-1379 TNAAIAGFFGG
+1379 TNAAIASFFGG
-1390 ITAFDPVSGAFTAP
+1390 RAAFDPASGAFTAP

-1412 TDGAI
+1412 TGGAI
-1417 AQGLYNNATD
+1417 AKGLYENATD
-1427 AFDAV
+1427 AFAAV
-1432 DGSLVNLNTQIND
+1432 DGSLVNLNTQITD

-1455 VNSTGVE
+1455 VNSTGTE
-1462 AVATGA
+1462 ALASGA

-1479 TAANAIAVGA
+1479 TAANSIAVGA

-1510 TNLAAGTAATDAVNL
+1510 TNMAAGTAATDAVNL

-1530 SEEGALRYDLNGDGS
+1530 SEQGALRYDLNGDGS

-1551 TLGQGGTA
+1551 TLGQAGTA

-1572 TSTEAINGAQLFA
+1572 TSSEAINGAQLFA

-1600 NAAGVLTAP
+1600 NASGVLTAP
-1609 TYTINNIAANGTISQ
+1609 TYAINNVAANGTVTK

-1648 DDIDKRA
+1648 GEIDKLA
-1655 VKYDVDGSGNV
+1655 VKYDVDDSGNV
-1666 VNTVTLSGTGT
+1666 LNSVTLTGTGT
-1677 GAVKV
+1677 GAVKI

-1704 STNSTI
+1704 NTNSTI
-1710 ASYFGGSTAFDG
+1710 ANYFGGTTAYNG
-1722 TTNLWT
+1722 TTNVWT
-1728 APSFSISSIATDGTL
+1728 APKFSISSIATDGTF
-1743 TANDYSN
+1743 TSGDYNN
-1750 VTAAFSAVDGSLR
+1750 VTAAFTAVDGSLK

-1772 GGSPYLAV
+1772 GGGSAYLAV
-1780 NSSAAAAAAAGAEAL
+1780 NSTAAAASAAGAEAV
-1795 AVGPQASAAGASAVA
+1795 AVGPQASAAGANSVA
-1810 VGNGANAS
+1810 VGNGASAS
-1818 ADNSVALGAGSVAS
+1818 AGNSVALGAGSVAS

-1847 ASNSAGEVSVGSS
+1847 ASNSAGEVSVGST

-1866 THVADGSDDHDA
+1866 THVADGSDTYDA

-1892 DQSKAYT
+1892 DESKKYT

-1913 RANNS
+1913 RANNT
-1918 NNLADPAAT
+1918 NNLADPSAS

-1986 NVADGTQATDAVNVR
+1986 NVADGSQATDAVNVR

-2018 GATNFNSVTLGS
+2018 GATNYNSVTLGS
-2030 STSGP
+2030 TNSGP

-2076 GFERDLRR
+2076 GFERDLRK

-2091 GIASAMATASL
+2091 GIASAMATAAL

-2111 MASFAAGSYNGE
+2111 MASVAAGSYNGE
-2123 SGVAVGLSG
+2123 SGVAVGISG

>member
-21 ELATGDSGGTASRD
+21 ELATGDSGGGAARD
-35 PRTSL
+35 PRAFL
-40 LTPSA
+40 LMPTA
-45 LALALLCVL
+45 LALALLCAL
-54 ASGPASATESNQSLR
+54 ASGHAGASETNQSLR
-69 DLQALAAKYTQTLP
+69 DLQALAAKYAQPMP

-92 AAAARQAQATP
+92 AAAARQAQSSP
-103 AISADTR
+103 AISADAR
-110 VGLQLSTASLPLV
+110 LGLQLNTTSLPV
-123 HEVLPAAVQ
+123 VRDVLPAAVQ
-132 VKLGAN
+132 VKLAAN
-138 ASPQHVPTPA
+138 TTPKQVAVPA
-148 LAADVRAQLG
+148 LAADVRATVGLG
-158 IGAGTQVDTSLA
+158 NTAIKAAQVDASLA
-170 ANVSSG
+170 AHVAPG
-176 SASPLG
+176 AQAPLG
-182 LTADAKAKARVGIAG
+182 VAADARARAKVGIAG
-197 APVASVGAGAKAAAG
+197 HQVASIDSGAQAAAG
-212 ITTSSQG
+212 
-219 LSGLKAGI
+219 LSGSSLKASV
-227 DGNADSHL
+227 DGDTDAHL
-235 AIAGHRIEGQ
+235 AVAGHHIEGQ
-245 GKASATA
+245 GQARATA
-252 AVSLPAKEEL
+252 AVTLPAKEEL
-262 PGETDDRAI
+262 PGDTHDRAI
-271 TAAFDAGVAGKVRVQ
+271 SAAFDAGAAGKVRVQ
-286 GPGGQDVVAD
+286 APDGQEVVAD
-296 RNLKLAGRTVVSA
+296 RNLKLAGQATVAAQHSA
-309 QASTLG
+309 LG
-315 LGGLHHGA
+315 VGGLV
-323 LGDLGG
+323 GG
-329 AVGGVVHGVVGTVG
+329 AVD
-343 SAAGETLHETV
+343 
-354 GTVGSAVGGTLHN
+354 
-367 TVGAVGGTL
+367 AVGGTL
-376 HGAAGTVGG
+376 HGAAG
-385 AVGGVVHDV
+385 AVGS
-394 VGTVGSAVGGT
+394 T
-405 LHETVGAVGGAVS
+405 
-418 GVLNGT
+418 
-424 VGTVGGA
+424 
-431 VGGTLHNTVGAVGGT
+431 
-446 LHGAVGTVGS
+446 
-456 AVGGVLNGT
+456 
-465 VGNVGGSLGDTLNN
+465 
-479 TVGAVGGVLDGT
+479 
-491 VGTVGGA
+491 
-498 VGGALNGTVGTIGS
+498 VGGALN
-512 AVGGA
+512 
-517 LNGTV
+517 
-522 GAVGGV
+522 
-528 LDGTVGTVG
+528 
-537 GAVGGALNGTVGTVD
+537 
-552 SAVGGALNG
+552 
-561 TVGAVGGVL
+561 
-570 DGTVGTVGGAVG
+570 
-582 GALNGTVGTIGSAVG
+582 
-597 GALNGTVGA
+597 
-606 VGGVLDGTVGTV
+606 
-618 GSAVGGALNGTVGAV
+618 
-633 GGVLDGTVGTVGGAV
+633 GTVGTVGGAV

-658 VGSAVGSALNGTV
+658 VGGAVGGALNGTV
-671 GAVGGVLDGTSGT
+671 GAVGGAVGGALNGTVGT

-698 AVGGVLDGTVG
+698 AVGGAVGGTLNNTVG
-709 TVGGALNGTV
+709 VVGGAVGGALNGTV
-719 GTVGSAVGGA
+719 GTVGGA
-729 LNGTVG
+729 
-735 AVGGVLDGT
+735 
-744 VGTVGGALNGTVGT
+744 VGGALNGTVGT
-758 VGSAVGG
+758 VGGAVGG
-765 ALNGTVGAVGG
+765 ALNGTVGQVGG
-776 VLDGTVG
+776 A
-783 TVGGALNGTVGTVG
+783 VGGALNGTVGTVG
-797 SAVGGA
+797 
-803 LNGTVGAV
+803 GAV
-811 GGVLDGTVG
+811 GGTLNNTV
-820 TVGGAVGGA
+820 GAVGGA

-841 GGALNGTVGAVG
+841 GGALNGTVGQVGGAVG
-853 GVLDGT
+853 GTLNNT
-859 VGAVGGAVGGVLNG
+859 VGAVGGALN
-873 TVGTVGSAVGG
+873 GTVGSAVGG

-891 AVGGAVGGVLNGTV
+891 QVGGAVGGT
-905 GAVGGAVGGV
+905 
-915 LNGTV
+915 
-920 GTIGGAV
+920 
-927 GGALNNTVGSVGS
+927 LNNTVGTVGS
-940 VVGGLLGGGSTTP
+940 AVGGILNGTTGSPGTGLGGVLGS
-953 GSGLDGVLTG
+953 
-963 TLGNVGGAVGNLLE
+963 TLGNVGSAVGNLLN
-977 GNLNGTVN
+977 GNLNGTVG
-985 NLGGA
+985 NLGSA

-998 LGGLGLT
+998 LGSLGLT
-1005 QPSAIPPDSPKAPA
+1005 QPSAIPPTSPKAPA

-1044 TTSSLFGG
+1044 TTTSLFGG
-1052 DGYLHNGNLKLSNAN
+1052 DGYVSNGNLKLSNAN
-1067 VMQAYSTV
+1067 VMQTYSAV

-1092 NGLGGAVTGGSSHLT
+1092 NGLGGAATGGSSHLT

-1194 ANVAFPGAGPN
+1194 ANVAFPGDGVN
-1205 DPTNPTGVPTADYA
+1205 DPSNPTGVPTADYA

-1238 QTLLGAEATSNQANS
+1238 QTLLGAESTSNQANS

-1268 SYSAYGLTAAQ
+1268 SYSAYGFTAPQ

-1290 NGGERQITN
+1290 GGGERQITN
-1299 LAAGSANTDAVNVA
+1299 VAAGSGNTDAVNVA

-1322 DDVSAGAVMY
+1322 NGVADAAVTYDLDAG
-1332 DVDGAGNPDY
+1332 GNPNY
-1342 RRVTLGNG
+1342 RRVTLGAG

-1367 SLEAVNGGQLAT
+1367 SLEAVNGGQLAA
-1379 TNAAIAGFFGG
+1379 TNSAIASFFGG
-1390 ITAFDPVSGAFTAP
+1390 RAAFDPASGIFTAP

-1412 TDGAI
+1412 TTGAI
-1417 AQGLYNNATD
+1417 AQGLYTNATD
-1427 AFDAV
+1427 AFAAV
-1432 DGSLVNLNTQIND
+1432 DGSLVNLNTQITD

-1455 VNSTGVE
+1455 VNSTGTE
-1462 AVATGA
+1462 AVASGA

-1479 TAANAIAVGA
+1479 TAANSIAVGA
-1489 GSLADRANSVS
+1489 GSLADRANTVS

-1510 TNLAAGTAATDAVNL
+1510 INVAAGTAATDAVNV

-1530 SEEGALRYDLNGDGS
+1530 SEQGALRYDLNADGS

-1551 TLGQGGTA
+1551 TLGQAGTA

-1572 TSTEAINGAQLFA
+1572 TSSEAINGAQLFA

-1600 NAAGVLTAP
+1600 SASGVLTAP
-1609 TYTINNIAANGTISQ
+1609 TYSINNVAANGTVTK

-1648 DDIDKRA
+1648 GEIDKLA

-1666 VNTVTLSGTGT
+1666 LNSVTLTGTGT
-1677 GAVKV
+1677 GAVKI

-1704 STNSTI
+1704 STHSTI
-1710 ASYFGGSTAFDG
+1710 ANYFGGTTAYNG
-1722 TTNLWT
+1722 TTNAWT
-1728 APSFSISSIATDGTL
+1728 APTFSISSIATDGTF
-1743 TANDYSN
+1743 TSGDYNN
-1750 VTAAFSAVDGSLR
+1750 VTAAFTAVDGSLK

-1772 GGSPYLAV
+1772 GGGSAYLAV
-1780 NSSAAAAAAAGAEAL
+1780 NSTAAAATAAGAEGV
-1795 AVGPQASAAGASAVA
+1795 AVGPQASAAGANSVA
-1810 VGNGANAS
+1810 VGNGASSS
-1818 ADNSVALGAGSVAS
+1818 AGNSVALGAGSVAS

-1866 THVADGSDDHDA
+1866 THVADGSDTYDA

-1892 DQSKAYT
+1892 DESKKYT

-1913 RANNS
+1913 RANNT
-1918 NNLADPAAT
+1918 NNLADPSAS

-1986 NVADGTQATDAVNVR
+1986 NVADGSQATDAVNVR

-2018 GATNFNSVTLGS
+2018 GATNYNSVTLGS
-2030 STSGP
+2030 TSSGP

-2076 GFERDLRR
+2076 GFERDLRK

-2091 GIASAMATASL
+2091 GIASAMATAAL

-2111 MASFAAGSYNGE
+2111 MASIAAGSYNGE
-2123 SGVAVGLSG
+2123 SGVALGISG

>member
-21 ELATGDSGGTASRD
+21 ELATGDSGGSAARD
-35 PRTSL
+35 PRSAL
-40 LTPSA
+40 LMPTA

-54 ASGPASATESNQSLR
+54 ASGHAGASESNQSLR
-69 DLQALAAKYTQTLP
+69 DLQALAAKYAQPMP

-92 AAAARQAQATP
+92 AAASRQAQSTP
-103 AISADTR
+103 AISADAR
-110 VGLQLSTASLPLV
+110 VGLQLSTNALPV
-123 HEVLPAAVQ
+123 VRDVLPATVQ

-138 ASPQHVPTPA
+138 AAPKQVAVPA
-148 LAADVRAQLG
+148 LAADVRANVGLG
-158 IGAGTQVDTSLA
+158 RAAANGGKVDASLA
-170 ANVSSG
+170 AQVAP
-176 SASPLG
+176 SAHAPLAVA
-182 LTADAKAKARVGIAG
+182 ADARAKAHVGVAG
-197 APVASVGAGAKAAAG
+197 SQVASIDAGAKAAAAISG
-212 ITTSSQG
+212 ASAGSV
-219 LSGLKAGI
+219 SGLKASV
-227 DGNADSHL
+227 DGTLDSQL
-235 AIAGHRIEGQ
+235 KVAGHEVDGQ
-245 GKASATA
+245 GQARATA
-252 AVSLPAKEEL
+252 AVTLPAKEEL
-262 PGETDDRAI
+262 PGETHDRAI

-286 GPGGQDVVAD
+286 APDGQEVVAD
-296 RNLKLAGRTVVSA
+296 RNLKLASQATVAAQNSA
-309 QASTLG
+309 LG
-315 LGGLHHGA
+315 VGGL
-323 LGDLGG
+323 
-329 AVGGVVHGVVGTVG
+329 VGGVV
-343 SAAGETLHETV
+343 
-354 GTVGSAVGGTLHN
+354 
-367 TVGAVGGTL
+367 
-376 HGAAGTVGG
+376 GAAG
-385 AVGGVVHDV
+385 
-394 VGTVGSAVGGT
+394 S
-405 LHETVGAVGGAVS
+405 
-418 GVLNGT
+418 
-424 VGTVGGA
+424 
-431 VGGTLHNTVGAVGGT
+431 
-446 LHGAVGTVGS
+446 
-456 AVGGVLNGT
+456 
-465 VGNVGGSLGDTLNN
+465 
-479 TVGAVGGVLDGT
+479 
-491 VGTVGGA
+491 
-498 VGGALNGTVGTIGS
+498 
-512 AVGGA
+512 
-517 LNGTV
+517 
-522 GAVGGV
+522 
-528 LDGTVGTVG
+528 
-537 GAVGGALNGTVGTVD
+537 
-552 SAVGGALNG
+552 
-561 TVGAVGGVL
+561 
-570 DGTVGTVGGAVG
+570 
-582 GALNGTVGTIGSAVG
+582 
-597 GALNGTVGA
+597 
-606 VGGVLDGTVGTV
+606 
-618 GSAVGGALNGTVGAV
+618 
-633 GGVLDGTVGTVGGAV
+633 
-648 GGALNGTVGT
+648 
-658 VGSAVGSALNGTV
+658 
-671 GAVGGVLDGTSGT
+671 
-684 VGGAV
+684 
-689 GGALNGTVG
+689 
-698 AVGGVLDGTVG
+698 
-709 TVGGALNGTV
+709 
-719 GTVGSAVGGA
+719 
-729 LNGTVG
+729 
-735 AVGGVLDGT
+735 
-744 VGTVGGALNGTVGT
+744 
-758 VGSAVGG
+758 
-765 ALNGTVGAVGG
+765 
-776 VLDGTVG
+776 
-783 TVGGALNGTVGTVG
+783 
-797 SAVGGA
+797 
-803 LNGTVGAV
+803 
-811 GGVLDGTVG
+811 
-820 TVGGAVGGA
+820 AVGGA

-841 GGALNGTVGAVG
+841 GGALNGTVG
-853 GVLDGT
+853 T
-859 VGAVGGAVGGVLNG
+859 VGSAVGGALNG

-891 AVGGAVGGVLNGTV
+891 NVGGTVGGALNGTVGAVGSAVGGTLNGAVGTVGAVGGAVGGALNGSVGNVGGAVGGALNGTVGTVGSAAGGTLNGAVGTVGAVGSAVGGALNGTVGNVGGTVGGALNGTV
-905 GAVGGAVGGV
+905 GAVGGAVGGT
-915 LNGTV
+915 LNGAAGTV
-920 GTIGGAV
+920 GAVGGAV
-927 GGALNNTVGSVGS
+927 GGALNGTVGNVGSAVGGTLNNTVGAVGSTVGGVLNGATGGSSGGLGGLLGNTLGSVGS
-940 VVGGLLGGGSTTP
+940 
-953 GSGLDGVLTG
+953 
-963 TLGNVGGAVGNLLE
+963 AVGNLLN
-977 GNLNGTVN
+977 GNLNGTIG
-985 NLGGA
+985 NLGSA

-998 LGGLGLT
+998 LSGLGLT
-1005 QPSAIPPDSPKAPA
+1005 KPSAIPPTSPKAPA

-1044 TTSSLFGG
+1044 TTTSLFGG
-1052 DGYLHNGNLKLSNAN
+1052 NGYLSNGNLKLSNAN
-1067 VMQAYSTV
+1067 VMQTYSTV

-1132 LLPTDSPAWAAKCL
+1132 LLPKDSPAWAAKCL

-1194 ANVAFPGAGPN
+1194 ANVAFPGAGTN
-1205 DPTNPTGVPTADYA
+1205 DPSNPTGVPTADYA

-1268 SYSAYGLTAAQ
+1268 SYTAYGLTAPQ

-1290 NGGERQITN
+1290 GGGERQITN
-1299 LAAGSANTDAVNVA
+1299 VAAGSVNTDAVNVA

-1322 DDVSAGAVMY
+1322 NGVADAAVTYDLDAG
-1332 DVDGAGNPDY
+1332 GNPNY
-1342 RRVTLGNG
+1342 RRVTLGAG
-1350 TGTTTIGNLAA
+1350 TGTTTIGNLAG

-1367 SLEAVNGGQLAT
+1367 SLEAVNGGQLAA
-1379 TNAAIAGFFGG
+1379 TNAAIASFFGG
-1390 ITAFDPVSGAFTAP
+1390 RAAFDPASGAFTAP

-1412 TDGAI
+1412 TGGAI
-1417 AQGLYNNATD
+1417 AKGLYTNATD
-1427 AFDAV
+1427 AFAAV
-1432 DGSLVNLNTQIND
+1432 DGSLVNLNTQITD

-1455 VNSTGVE
+1455 VNSTGTE
-1462 AVATGA
+1462 ALASGT

-1479 TAANAIAVGA
+1479 TAANSIAVGA

-1510 TNLAAGTAATDAVNL
+1510 TNLAAGTAATDAVNV

-1530 SEEGALRYDLNGDGS
+1530 SEQGALRYDLNGDGS

-1551 TLGQGGTA
+1551 TLGQSGTA

-1572 TSTEAINGAQLFA
+1572 TSSEAINGAQLFA

-1600 NAAGVLTAP
+1600 NASGVLTAP
-1609 TYTINNIAANGTISQ
+1609 TYSINNVAANGTVTK

-1648 DDIDKRA
+1648 GEVDKLA
-1655 VKYDVDGSGNV
+1655 VKYDVDGAGNV
-1666 VNTVTLSGTGT
+1666 LNSVTLKGTGT
-1677 GAVKV
+1677 GAVKI

-1710 ASYFGGSTAFDG
+1710 ANYFGGTTAYNG
-1722 TTNLWT
+1722 TTNVWT
-1728 APSFSISSIATDGTL
+1728 APKFSISSIATDGTF
-1743 TANDYSN
+1743 TSGDYNN
-1750 VTAAFSAVDGSLR
+1750 VTAAFTAVDGSLK

-1772 GGSPYLAV
+1772 GGGSAYLAV
-1780 NSSAAAAAAAGAEAL
+1780 NSTAAAATAAGAEAV
-1795 AVGPQASAAGASAVA
+1795 AVGPQASAAGANSVA
-1810 VGNGANAS
+1810 VGNGASAS
-1818 ADNSVALGAGSVAS
+1818 AGNSVALGAGSVAS

-1847 ASNSAGEVSVGSS
+1847 ASNSAGEVSVGST
-1860 GSERKI
+1860 GGERKI
-1866 THVADGSDDHDA
+1866 THVADGSDTYDA

-1892 DQSKAYT
+1892 DESKKYT

-1913 RANNS
+1913 RANNT
-1918 NNLADPAAT
+1918 NNLADPSAS

-1967 ANRANTVSVGASG
+1967 ANRANTVSVGAAG

-1986 NVADGTQATDAVNVR
+1986 NVADGSQATDAVNVR

-2018 GATNFNSVTLGS
+2018 GATNYNSVTLGS
-2030 STSGP
+2030 TSSGP

-2076 GFERDLRR
+2076 GFERDLRK

-2091 GIASAMATASL
+2091 GIASAMATAAL

-2111 MASFAAGSYNGE
+2111 MASIAAGSYNGE
-2123 SGVAVGLSG
+2123 SGVAVGISG

>member
-21 ELATGDSGGTASRD
+21 ELATGDSGGSAARD
-35 PRTSL
+35 PRAFL
-40 LTPSA
+40 LMPTA
-45 LALALLCVL
+45 LALALLCAL
-54 ASGPASATESNQSLR
+54 ASGHAGASETNQSLR
-69 DLQALAAKYTQTLP
+69 DLQALAAKYAQPMP

-92 AAAARQAQATP
+92 AAAARQAQNSP
-103 AISADTR
+103 AISADAR
-110 VGLQLSTASLPLV
+110 LGLQLNTTSLPV
-123 HEVLPAAVQ
+123 VRDVLPATVQ
-132 VKLGAN
+132 VKLAAN
-138 ASPQHVPTPA
+138 TVPKQVAVPA
-148 LAADVRAQLG
+148 LAADVRANVG
-158 IGAGTQVDTSLA
+158 VGSTAARAAQVDASLA
-170 ANVSSG
+170 AHVAPG
-176 SASPLG
+176 AHAPLG
-182 LTADAKAKARVGIAG
+182 VAADARARAKVGIAG
-197 APVASVGAGAKAAAG
+197 RQVASIDTGAQAAAG
-212 ITTSSQG
+212 
-219 LSGLKAGI
+219 LSGAAAGSLPGLKATV
-227 DGNADSHL
+227 DGKADTHL
-235 AIAGHRIEGQ
+235 AVAGHPIEGQ
-245 GKASATA
+245 GQARATA
-252 AVSLPAKEEL
+252 AVTLPAKEEL
-262 PGETDDRAI
+262 PGETHDRAI
-271 TAAFDAGVAGKVRVQ
+271 SAAFDAGIAGKVRVQ
-286 GPGGQDVVAD
+286 APDGQEVVAD
-296 RNLKLAGRTVVSA
+296 RNLKLAGQATVAA
-309 QASTLG
+309 QHS
-315 LGGLHHGA
+315 A
-323 LGDLGG
+323 LGVGNLVGG
-329 AVGGVVHGVVGTVG
+329 A
-343 SAAGETLHETV
+343 
-354 GTVGSAVGGTLHN
+354 
-367 TVGAVGGTL
+367 VGAVGGTL
-376 HGAAGTVGG
+376 HGAAG
-385 AVGGVVHDV
+385 A
-394 VGTVGSAVGGT
+394 VGSAVGG
-405 LHETVGAVGGAVS
+405 A
-418 GVLNGT
+418 LNGT

-431 VGGTLHNTVGAVGGT
+431 VGGTL
-446 LHGAVGTVGS
+446 
-456 AVGGVLNGT
+456 
-465 VGNVGGSLGDTLNN
+465 NN
-479 TVGAVGGVLDGT
+479 TVGAVGD
-491 VGTVGGA
+491 A
-498 VGGALNGTVGTIGS
+498 VGGA
-512 AVGGA
+512 
-517 LNGTV
+517 
-522 GAVGGV
+522 
-528 LDGTVGTVG
+528 
-537 GAVGGALNGTVGTVD
+537 
-552 SAVGGALNG
+552 
-561 TVGAVGGVL
+561 
-570 DGTVGTVGGAVG
+570 
-582 GALNGTVGTIGSAVG
+582 
-597 GALNGTVGA
+597 
-606 VGGVLDGTVGTV
+606 
-618 GSAVGGALNGTVGAV
+618 
-633 GGVLDGTVGTVGGAV
+633 LDGTVGTVGGAV

-658 VGSAVGSALNGTV
+658 VGGALNGTV
-671 GAVGGVLDGTSGT
+671 GQVGSAVGGTLNNTVGA

-689 GGALNGTVG
+689 GGALNGTAGTVGSAVGGALDATVGQVGGAVGGTLNNTVG
-698 AVGGVLDGTVG
+698 AVGGT
-709 TVGGALNGTV
+709 LNGTV

-735 AVGGVLDGT
+735 Q
-744 VGTVGGALNGTVGT
+744 

-765 ALNGTVGAVGG
+765 TLSNTVA
-776 VLDGTVG
+776 T
-783 TVGGALNGTVGTVG
+783 
-797 SAVGGA
+797 
-803 LNGTVGAV
+803 
-811 GGVLDGTVG
+811 
-820 TVGGAVGGA
+820 
-829 LNGTVG
+829 
-835 TVGSAV
+835 
-841 GGALNGTVGAVG
+841 
-853 GVLDGT
+853 
-859 VGAVGGAVGGVLNG
+859 VGGAVGGVLNG
-873 TVGTVGSAVGG
+873 TTGSPTGDLGGVLGSTLGSVGSAVG
-884 ALNGTVG
+884 
-891 AVGGAVGGVLNGTV
+891 
-905 GAVGGAVGGV
+905 
-915 LNGTV
+915 
-920 GTIGGAV
+920 
-927 GGALNNTVGSVGS
+927 
-940 VVGGLLGGGSTTP
+940 
-953 GSGLDGVLTG
+953 
-963 TLGNVGGAVGNLLE
+963 NLLN
-977 GNLNGTVN
+977 GNLNGTIG
-985 NLGGA
+985 NLGSA

-998 LGGLGLT
+998 LGSLGLT
-1005 QPSAIPPDSPKAPA
+1005 QPSAIPPTSPKAPA

-1044 TTSSLFGG
+1044 TTTSLFGG
-1052 DGYLHNGNLKLSNAN
+1052 NGYLSNGNLKLSNAN
-1067 VMQAYSTV
+1067 VMQTYSTV

-1194 ANVAFPGAGPN
+1194 ANVAFPGDGVN
-1205 DPTNPTGVPTADYA
+1205 DPSNPTGVPTADYA

-1224 SVIVGDSAVGTANG
+1224 SVVVGDSAVGTANG
-1238 QTLLGAEATSNQANS
+1238 QTLLGAESTSNQANS

-1268 SYSAYGLTAAQ
+1268 SYSAYGLTAPQ

-1290 NGGERQITN
+1290 GGGERQITN

-1322 DDVSAGAVMY
+1322 DDVASAAVTY
-1332 DVDGAGNPDY
+1332 DLDGSGNPNY
-1342 RRVTLGNG
+1342 RRVTLGAG

-1367 SLEAVNGGQLAT
+1367 SLEAVNGGQLAA
-1379 TNAAIAGFFGG
+1379 TNSAIASFFGG
-1390 ITAFDPVSGAFTAP
+1390 RAAFDPASGIFTAP

-1412 TDGAI
+1412 TGGAI
-1417 AQGLYNNATD
+1417 AKGLYENATD
-1427 AFDAV
+1427 AFAAV
-1432 DGSLVNLNTQIND
+1432 DGSLVNLNTQITD

-1455 VNSTGVE
+1455 VNSTGTE
-1462 AVATGA
+1462 AVASGT

-1479 TAANAIAVGA
+1479 TAANSIAVGA

-1500 IGAAGAERQV
+1500 IGTAGAERQV
-1510 TNLAAGTAATDAVNL
+1510 THMAAGTAATDAVNV

-1530 SEEGALRYDLNGDGS
+1530 SEQGALRYDLNADGS

-1551 TLGQGGTA
+1551 TLGQTGTA

-1572 TSTEAINGAQLFA
+1572 TSGEAINGAQLFA

-1600 NAAGVLTAP
+1600 DANGVLTAP
-1609 TYTINNIAANGTISQ
+1609 TYSINNVAANGTVTK
-1624 GSYNDVGTAF
+1624 GDYNDVGTAF

-1648 DDIDKRA
+1648 GEIDKLA

-1666 VNTVTLSGTGT
+1666 LNSVTLAGTGT
-1677 GAVKV
+1677 GAVKI
-1682 TNVAAGSILAG
+1682 TNVAAGSVLAG

-1710 ASYFGGSTAFDG
+1710 ATYFGGTTAYNG
-1722 TTNLWT
+1722 TTNVWT
-1728 APSFSISSIATDGTL
+1728 APTFSIPSIATDGTF
-1743 TANDYSN
+1743 TSGDYNN
-1750 VTAAFSAVDGSLR
+1750 VTAAFTAVDGSLK

-1772 GGSPYLAV
+1772 GGGSAYLAV
-1780 NSSAAAAAAAGAEAL
+1780 NSTAAAATAAGAEAV
-1795 AVGPQASAAGASAVA
+1795 AVGPQASAAGANSVA
-1810 VGNGANAS
+1810 VGNGASSS
-1818 ADNSVALGAGSVAS
+1818 AGNSVALGAGSVAS

-1847 ASNSAGEVSVGSS
+1847 ASNSAGEVSVGST

-1866 THVADGSDDHDA
+1866 THVADGSDTYDA

-1892 DQSKAYT
+1892 DESKKYT

-1913 RANNS
+1913 RANNT
-1918 NNLADPAAT
+1918 NNLADPSAS

-1986 NVADGTQATDAVNVR
+1986 NVADGSQATDAVNVR

-2018 GATNFNSVTLGS
+2018 GATNYNSVTLGS
-2030 STSGP
+2030 TSSGP

-2076 GFERDLRR
+2076 GFERDLRK

-2091 GIASAMATASL
+2091 GIASAMATAAL

-2111 MASFAAGSYNGE
+2111 MASIAAGSYNGE
-2123 SGVAVGLSG
+2123 SGVALGISG

>member
-21 ELATGDSGGTASRD
+21 ELATGDSGGSAARD
-35 PRTSL
+35 PRAFL
-40 LTPSA
+40 LMPTA
-45 LALALLCVL
+45 LALALLCAL
-54 ASGPASATESNQSLR
+54 ASGHAGASETNQSLR
-69 DLQALAAKYTQTLP
+69 DLQALAAKYAQPMP

-92 AAAARQAQATP
+92 AAAARQAQSSP
-103 AISADTR
+103 AISADAR
-110 VGLQLSTASLPLV
+110 LGLQLNTTSLPV
-123 HEVLPAAVQ
+123 VRDVLPASVQ
-132 VKLGAN
+132 VKLAAN
-138 ASPQHVPTPA
+138 TTPKQVAVPA
-148 LAADVRAQLG
+148 LAADVRAHVGLG
-158 IGAGTQVDTSLA
+158 NTSAPAAQVDASLA
-170 ANVSSG
+170 AHVAPG
-176 SASPLG
+176 AQAPLG
-182 LTADAKAKARVGIAG
+182 VAADARAKAKIGVAG
-197 APVASVGAGAKAAAG
+197 RQVAAIDAGAKALA
-212 ITTSSQG
+212 G
-219 LSGLKAGI
+219 LSGSSLKTSV
-227 DGNADSHL
+227 DGNADAHL
-235 AIAGHRIEGQ
+235 AVAGHHIEGQ
-245 GKASATA
+245 GQARAIA
-252 AVSLPAKEEL
+252 AVKLPAKEEL
-262 PGETDDRAI
+262 PGETHDRAI
-271 TAAFDAGVAGKVRVQ
+271 SAAFDAGAAGKVRVQ
-286 GPGGQDVVAD
+286 APDGQDVIAD
-296 RNLKLAGRTVVSA
+296 RNLKLAGQATVAA
-309 QASTLG
+309 QHS
-315 LGGLHHGA
+315 A
-323 LGDLGG
+323 LGVGNLVGG
-329 AVGGVVHGVVGTVG
+329 A
-343 SAAGETLHETV
+343 
-354 GTVGSAVGGTLHN
+354 
-367 TVGAVGGTL
+367 VGAVGGTL
-376 HGAAGTVGG
+376 HGAAG
-385 AVGGVVHDV
+385 AVGS
-394 VGTVGSAVGGT
+394 T
-405 LHETVGAVGGAVS
+405 
-418 GVLNGT
+418 
-424 VGTVGGA
+424 
-431 VGGTLHNTVGAVGGT
+431 
-446 LHGAVGTVGS
+446 
-456 AVGGVLNGT
+456 
-465 VGNVGGSLGDTLNN
+465 
-479 TVGAVGGVLDGT
+479 
-491 VGTVGGA
+491 
-498 VGGALNGTVGTIGS
+498 
-512 AVGGA
+512 VGGA

-522 GAVGGV
+522 GAVGGAV
-528 LDGTVGTVG
+528 GGALNNTVGAVG
-537 GAVGGALNGTVGTVD
+537 GAVGGALN
-552 SAVGGALNG
+552 
-561 TVGAVGGVL
+561 
-570 DGTVGTVGGAVG
+570 
-582 GALNGTVGTIGSAVG
+582 
-597 GALNGTVGA
+597 
-606 VGGVLDGTVGTV
+606 
-618 GSAVGGALNGTVGAV
+618 
-633 GGVLDGTVGTVGGAV
+633 
-648 GGALNGTVGT
+648 
-658 VGSAVGSALNGTV
+658 
-671 GAVGGVLDGTSGT
+671 
-684 VGGAV
+684 
-689 GGALNGTVG
+689 
-698 AVGGVLDGTVG
+698 
-709 TVGGALNGTV
+709 
-719 GTVGSAVGGA
+719 
-729 LNGTVG
+729 
-735 AVGGVLDGT
+735 
-744 VGTVGGALNGTVGT
+744 
-758 VGSAVGG
+758 
-765 ALNGTVGAVGG
+765 
-776 VLDGTVG
+776 
-783 TVGGALNGTVGTVG
+783 
-797 SAVGGA
+797 
-803 LNGTVGAV
+803 
-811 GGVLDGTVG
+811 GTVG

-841 GGALNGTVGAVG
+841 GGTLNN
-853 GVLDGT
+853 T
-859 VGAVGGAVGGVLNG
+859 VGAVGGAVGGALNG

-884 ALNGTVG
+884 ALNNTVG
-891 AVGGAVGGVLNGTV
+891 AVGGALNGTVGTVGGAVGGTLNNTV
-905 GAVGGAVGGV
+905 GAVGGA

-920 GTIGGAV
+920 GTVGGAVGGTLNNTVGAVGGALNGTVGTVGGAVGGTLNNTVGAVGGALNGTVGTVGGAV
-927 GGALNNTVGSVGS
+927 GGALNGTVGQVGGAVGGTLNSTVGAVGGALNGTVGTVGGAVGGALNGTVGQVGSAVGGTLNNTVGT
-940 VVGGLLGGGSTTP
+940 VGGAVGGILDGTTGSPTSGLGGVLGS
-953 GSGLDGVLTG
+953 
-963 TLGNVGGAVGNLLE
+963 TLGNVGSAVGNLLN
-977 GNLNGTVN
+977 GNLNGTIG
-985 NLGGA
+985 NLGSA

-1005 QPSAIPPDSPKAPA
+1005 KPSAIPPTTKAPA
-1019 PADPNAGLIIG
+1019 AADPNAGLIIG

-1044 TTSSLFGG
+1044 TTTSLFGG
-1052 DGYLHNGNLKLSNAN
+1052 NGYLSNGNLKLSNAN
-1067 VMQAYSTV
+1067 VMQTYSTV

-1194 ANVAFPGAGPN
+1194 ANVAFPGDGVN
-1205 DPTNPTGVPTADYA
+1205 DPSNPTGVPTADYA

-1268 SYSAYGLTAAQ
+1268 SYSAYGLTAPQ

-1290 NGGERQITN
+1290 GGGERQITN

-1322 DDVSAGAVMY
+1322 DDVAAAAVTY
-1332 DVDGAGNPDY
+1332 DLDGAGNPDY
-1342 RRVTLGNG
+1342 RRVTLGAG

-1367 SLEAVNGGQLAT
+1367 SLEAVNGGQLAA
-1379 TNAAIAGFFGG
+1379 TNSAIASFFGG
-1390 ITAFDPVSGAFTAP
+1390 RAAFDPASGIFTAP

-1412 TDGAI
+1412 TGGAI
-1417 AQGLYNNATD
+1417 AKGLYENATD
-1427 AFDAV
+1427 AFAAV
-1432 DGSLVNLNTQIND
+1432 DGSLVNLNTQITD

-1455 VNSTGVE
+1455 VNSTGTE
-1462 AVATGA
+1462 ALASGA

-1479 TAANAIAVGA
+1479 TAANSIAVGA
-1489 GSLADRANSVS
+1489 GSLADRDNTVS

-1510 TNLAAGTAATDAVNL
+1510 TNLAAGTAATDAVNV

-1530 SEEGALRYDLNGDGS
+1530 SEQGALRYDLNGDGS

-1551 TLGQGGTA
+1551 TLGQTGTA

-1572 TSTEAINGAQLFA
+1572 TSSEAINGAQLFA

-1600 NAAGVLTAP
+1600 NASGVLTAP
-1609 TYTINNIAANGTISQ
+1609 TYSINNVAANGTVTT

-1648 DDIDKRA
+1648 GEVDKLA

-1666 VNTVTLSGTGT
+1666 LNSVTLTGTGT
-1677 GAVKV
+1677 GAVKI

-1704 STNSTI
+1704 STHSTI
-1710 ASYFGGSTAFDG
+1710 ANYFGGTTAYNG
-1722 TTNLWT
+1722 ATNVWT
-1728 APSFSISSIATDGTL
+1728 APTFSISSIATDGTFSSG
-1743 TANDYSN
+1743 DYNN
-1750 VTAAFSAVDGSLR
+1750 VTAAFTAVDGSLK

-1772 GGSPYLAV
+1772 GGGSAYLAV
-1780 NSSAAAAAAAGAEAL
+1780 NSTAAAATAAGAEAV
-1795 AVGPQASAAGASAVA
+1795 AVGPQASAAGANSVA

-1818 ADNSVALGAGSVAS
+1818 AGNSVALGAGSVAS

-1847 ASNSAGEVSVGSS
+1847 ASNSAGEVSVGST

-1866 THVADGSDDHDA
+1866 THVADGSDTYDA

-1883 LKNGVNYAI
+1883 LRNGVNYAI
-1892 DQSKAYT
+1892 DESKKYT

-1913 RANNS
+1913 RANNT
-1918 NNLADPAAT
+1918 NNLADPSAS

-1967 ANRANTVSVGASG
+1967 ANRANTVSVGAAG

-1986 NVADGTQATDAVNVR
+1986 NVADGSQATDAVNVR

-2018 GATNFNSVTLGS
+2018 GATNYNSVTLGS
-2030 STSGP
+2030 TSSGP

-2076 GFERDLRR
+2076 GFERDLRK

-2091 GIASAMATASL
+2091 GIASAMATAAL

-2111 MASFAAGSYNGE
+2111 MASIAAGSYNGE
-2123 SGVAVGLSG
+2123 SGVALGISG

>member
-21 ELATGDSGGTASRD
+21 ELATGDSGGAARD
-35 PRTSL
+35 PRAFL
-40 LTPSA
+40 LMPTA
-45 LALALLCVL
+45 LALALLCAL
-54 ASGPASATESNQSLR
+54 ASGHAGASETNQSLR
-69 DLQALAAKYTQTLP
+69 DLQALAAKYAQPMP

-92 AAAARQAQATP
+92 AAAARQAQSSP
-103 AISADTR
+103 AISADAR
-110 VGLQLSTASLPLV
+110 LGLQLNTTSLPV
-123 HEVLPAAVQ
+123 VRDVLPAAVQ
-132 VKLGAN
+132 VKLAAN
-138 ASPQHVPTPA
+138 TTPKQVAVPA
-148 LAADVRAQLG
+148 LAADVRATVGLG
-158 IGAGTQVDTSLA
+158 NTAIKAAQVDASLA
-170 ANVSSG
+170 AHVAPG
-176 SASPLG
+176 AQAPLG
-182 LTADAKAKARVGIAG
+182 VAADARARAKVGIAG
-197 APVASVGAGAKAAAG
+197 HQVASIDSGAQAAAG
-212 ITTSSQG
+212 
-219 LSGLKAGI
+219 LSGSSLKASV
-227 DGNADSHL
+227 DGDTDAHL
-235 AIAGHRIEGQ
+235 AVAGHHIEGQ
-245 GKASATA
+245 GQARATA
-252 AVSLPAKEEL
+252 AVTLPAKEEL
-262 PGETDDRAI
+262 PGDTHDRAI
-271 TAAFDAGVAGKVRVQ
+271 SAAFDAGAAGKVRVQ
-286 GPGGQDVVAD
+286 APDGQEVVAD
-296 RNLKLAGRTVVSA
+296 RNLKLAGQATVAAQHSA
-309 QASTLG
+309 LG
-315 LGGLHHGA
+315 VGGLV
-323 LGDLGG
+323 GG
-329 AVGGVVHGVVGTVG
+329 AVD
-343 SAAGETLHETV
+343 
-354 GTVGSAVGGTLHN
+354 
-367 TVGAVGGTL
+367 AVGGTL
-376 HGAAGTVGG
+376 HGAAGAVGSTVGG
-385 AVGGVVHDV
+385 ALNG
-394 VGTVGSAVGGT
+394 
-405 LHETVGAVGGAVS
+405 TVGAVGGAV
-418 GVLNGT
+418 
-424 VGTVGGA
+424 GGA
-431 VGGTLHNTVGAVGGT
+431 
-446 LHGAVGTVGS
+446 
-456 AVGGVLNGT
+456 LN
-465 VGNVGGSLGDTLNN
+465 
-479 TVGAVGGVLDGT
+479 GT

-498 VGGALNGTVGTIGS
+498 VGGALNGTVG

-517 LNGTV
+517 VGGTLNNAV
-522 GAVGGV
+522 GA
-528 LDGTVGTVG
+528 VG
-537 GAVGGALNGTVGTVD
+537 GAVGGALN
-552 SAVGGALNG
+552 
-561 TVGAVGGVL
+561 
-570 DGTVGTVGGAVG
+570 
-582 GALNGTVGTIGSAVG
+582 
-597 GALNGTVGA
+597 
-606 VGGVLDGTVGTV
+606 
-618 GSAVGGALNGTVGAV
+618 
-633 GGVLDGTVGTVGGAV
+633 GTVGTVGGAV

-658 VGSAVGSALNGTV
+658 VGGAVGGALNGTV
-671 GAVGGVLDGTSGT
+671 GAVGGSVGGTLNNTVGVVGGAVGGALNGTAGTVGGAVSGALNNTVGAVGGAVGGALNGTVGQVGSAVGGTLNNTVGAVGGAVGGALNGTVGT

-698 AVGGVLDGTVG
+698 TVGGA
-709 TVGGALNGTV
+709 VGGALNGTVGQVGGAVGGTLNNTVGAVGGAVGGALNGAV

-729 LNGTVG
+729 LNG
-735 AVGGVLDGT
+735 AVGQ
-744 VGTVGGALNGTVGT
+744 VGGAVGGALNGTVGT
-758 VGSAVGG
+758 VGGAVGGTLNNTVGAVGGALNGTVDTVGGAVGG
-765 ALNGTVGAVGG
+765 ALNGTVGQVG
-776 VLDGTVG
+776 
-783 TVGGALNGTVGTVG
+783 
-797 SAVGGA
+797 
-803 LNGTVGAV
+803 GAV
-811 GGVLDGTVG
+811 GGTLNNTV
-820 TVGGAVGGA
+820 GAVGGA

-841 GGALNGTVGAVG
+841 GGALNGTVGQVGSAVG
-853 GVLDGT
+853 GTLSNT
-859 VGAVGGAVGGVLNG
+859 VGTVGGAVGGILNG
-873 TVGTVGSAVGG
+873 TTGSPGTGLGGVLGSTLGNVGSAVG
-884 ALNGTVG
+884 
-891 AVGGAVGGVLNGTV
+891 
-905 GAVGGAVGGV
+905 
-915 LNGTV
+915 
-920 GTIGGAV
+920 
-927 GGALNNTVGSVGS
+927 
-940 VVGGLLGGGSTTP
+940 
-953 GSGLDGVLTG
+953 
-963 TLGNVGGAVGNLLE
+963 NLLN
-977 GNLNGTVN
+977 GNLNGTVG
-985 NLGGA
+985 NLGSA

-998 LGGLGLT
+998 LGSLGLT
-1005 QPSAIPPDSPKAPA
+1005 QPSAIPPTSPKAPA

-1044 TTSSLFGG
+1044 TTTSLFGG
-1052 DGYLHNGNLKLSNAN
+1052 NGYLSNGNLKLSNAN
-1067 VMQAYSTV
+1067 VMQTYSAV

-1092 NGLGGAVTGGSSHLT
+1092 NGLGGAATGGSSHLT

-1194 ANVAFPGAGPN
+1194 ANVAFPGDGVN
-1205 DPTNPTGVPTADYA
+1205 DPSNPTGVPTADYA

-1238 QTLLGAEATSNQANS
+1238 QTLLGAESTSNQANS

-1268 SYSAYGLTAAQ
+1268 SYSAYGLTAPQ

-1290 NGGERQITN
+1290 GGGERQITN
-1299 LAAGSANTDAVNVA
+1299 VAAGSGNTDAVNVA

-1322 DDVSAGAVMY
+1322 NGVADAAVTYDLDAG
-1332 DVDGAGNPDY
+1332 GNPNY
-1342 RRVTLGNG
+1342 RRVTLGAG

-1367 SLEAVNGGQLAT
+1367 SLEAVNGGQLAA
-1379 TNAAIAGFFGG
+1379 TNSAIASFFGG
-1390 ITAFDPVSGAFTAP
+1390 RAAFDPASGIFTAP

-1412 TDGAI
+1412 TTGAI
-1417 AQGLYNNATD
+1417 AQGLYTNATD
-1427 AFDAV
+1427 AFAAV
-1432 DGSLVNLNTQIND
+1432 DGSLVNLNTQITD

-1455 VNSTGVE
+1455 VNSTGTE
-1462 AVATGA
+1462 AVASGA

-1479 TAANAIAVGA
+1479 TAANSIAVGA
-1489 GSLADRANSVS
+1489 GSLADRANTVS

-1510 TNLAAGTAATDAVNL
+1510 INVAAGTAATDAVNV

-1530 SEEGALRYDLNGDGS
+1530 SEQGALRYDLNADGS

-1551 TLGQGGTA
+1551 TLGQAGTA

-1572 TSTEAINGAQLFA
+1572 TSSEAINGAQLFA

-1600 NAAGVLTAP
+1600 SASGVLTAP
-1609 TYTINNIAANGTISQ
+1609 TYSINNVAANGTVTK

-1648 DDIDKRA
+1648 GEIDKLA

-1666 VNTVTLSGTGT
+1666 LNSVTLTGTGT
-1677 GAVKV
+1677 GAVKI

-1704 STNSTI
+1704 STHSTI
-1710 ASYFGGSTAFDG
+1710 ANYFGGTTAYNG
-1722 TTNLWT
+1722 TTNAWT
-1728 APSFSISSIATDGTL
+1728 APTFSISSIATDGTF
-1743 TANDYSN
+1743 TSGDYNN
-1750 VTAAFSAVDGSLR
+1750 VTAAFTAVDGSLK

-1772 GGSPYLAV
+1772 GGGSAYLAV
-1780 NSSAAAAAAAGAEAL
+1780 NSTAAAATAAGAEAV
-1795 AVGPQASAAGASAVA
+1795 AVGPQASAAGANSVA
-1810 VGNGANAS
+1810 VGNGASSS
-1818 ADNSVALGAGSVAS
+1818 AGNSVALGAGSVAS

-1866 THVADGSDDHDA
+1866 THVADGSDTYDA

-1892 DQSKAYT
+1892 DESKKYT

-1913 RANNS
+1913 RANNT
-1918 NNLADPAAT
+1918 NNLADPSAS

-1986 NVADGTQATDAVNVR
+1986 NVADGSQATDAVNVR

-2018 GATNFNSVTLGS
+2018 GATNYNSVTLGS
-2030 STSGP
+2030 TSSGP

-2076 GFERDLRR
+2076 GFERDLRK

-2091 GIASAMATASL
+2091 GIASAMATAAL

-2111 MASFAAGSYNGE
+2111 MASIAAGSYNGE
-2123 SGVAVGLSG
+2123 SGVALGISG

>member
-21 ELATGDSGGTASRD
+21 ELATGDSGGSAARD
-35 PRTSL
+35 PRAFL
-40 LTPSA
+40 LMPTT
-45 LALALLCVL
+45 LALALLCAL
-54 ASGPASATESNQSLR
+54 ASGHAGASESNQSLR
-69 DLQALAAKYTQTLP
+69 DLQALAAKYTQPMP

-92 AAAARQAQATP
+92 AAAASQAQSSP
-103 AISADTR
+103 AISADAR
-110 VGLQLSTASLPLV
+110 VGLQLSTAALPV
-123 HEVLPAAVQ
+123 VRDVLPATVQ
-132 VKLGAN
+132 VKLAAN
-138 ASPQHVPTPA
+138 TAPKQVAVPG
-148 LAADVRAQLG
+148 LAADVH
-158 IGAGTQVDTSLA
+158 
-170 ANVSSG
+170 
-176 SASPLG
+176 
-182 LTADAKAKARVGIAG
+182 AKANIGLGG
-197 APVASVGAGAKAAAG
+197 AQVASIDTGAKAAAG
-212 ITTSSQG
+212 ISG
-219 LSGLKAGI
+219 APAGALRGLKASV
-227 DGNADSHL
+227 DGALDSKL
-235 AIAGHRIEGQ
+235 KVAGHQIDAQGQ
-245 GKASATA
+245 AKATA
-252 AVSLPAKEEL
+252 AITLPAKDEL
-262 PGETDDRAI
+262 PGETHDRAI
-271 TAAFDAGVAGKVRVQ
+271 TAAFDAGAAGKVRVQ
-286 GPGGQDVVAD
+286 APDGQEVVAD
-296 RNLKLAGRTVVSA
+296 RNLKLAGQAMVAAQNSA
-309 QASTLG
+309 LG
-315 LGGLHHGA
+315 VGGL
-323 LGDLGG
+323 
-329 AVGGVVHGVVGTVG
+329 VGGVV
-343 SAAGETLHETV
+343 
-354 GTVGSAVGGTLHN
+354 
-367 TVGAVGGTL
+367 
-376 HGAAGTVGG
+376 GAAGN
-385 AVGGVVHDV
+385 
-394 VGTVGSAVGGT
+394 
-405 LHETVGAVGGAVS
+405 AVGGA
-418 GVLNGT
+418 LN
-424 VGTVGGA
+424 
-431 VGGTLHNTVGAVGGT
+431 
-446 LHGAVGTVGS
+446 
-456 AVGGVLNGT
+456 
-465 VGNVGGSLGDTLNN
+465 
-479 TVGAVGGVLDGT
+479 GT

-498 VGGALNGTVGTIGS
+498 VGGALNGTVGSVGGAVGGTLNNTVG

-517 LNGTV
+517 LN
-522 GAVGGV
+522 
-528 LDGTVGTVG
+528 GTVGTVG
-537 GAVGGALNGTVGTVD
+537 GAVGGALNGTVGSVGGAVGGTLNNTVGAVGGALNGAVGTVG

-561 TVGAVGGVL
+561 TVGSVGGAVGGTLNNTVGAVGGAL
-570 DGTVGTVGGAVG
+570 NGTVGTVGGAVG
-582 GALNGTVGTIGSAVG
+582 GALNGTVGSVGGAVGGTLNNTVGAVGGALNGAVGSVGGAVG
-597 GALNGTVGA
+597 GALNGTVGSVGGA
-606 VGGVLDGTVGTV
+606 VGGT
-618 GSAVGGALNGTVGAV
+618 LNNTVGAV
-633 GGVLDGTVGTVGGAV
+633 GGVLNGTVGTVGGAV
-648 GGALNGTVGT
+648 GGALNGTVGG
-658 VGSAVGSALNGTV
+658 VGGAVGGTLNNTV
-671 GAVGGVLDGTSGT
+671 GAVGGALNGAAGTVGA

-698 AVGGVLDGTVG
+698 SVGGAVGGTLNNTVG
-709 TVGGALNGTV
+709 
-719 GTVGSAVGGA
+719 AVGGA
-729 LNGTVG
+729 LNG
-735 AVGGVLDGT
+735 A
-744 VGTVGGALNGTVGT
+744 
-758 VGSAVGG
+758 
-765 ALNGTVGAVGG
+765 
-776 VLDGTVG
+776 
-783 TVGGALNGTVGTVG
+783 
-797 SAVGGA
+797 
-803 LNGTVGAV
+803 
-811 GGVLDGTVG
+811 VG

-835 TVGSAV
+835 GVGGAVGGTLNNTVGAV
-841 GGALNGTVGAVG
+841 GGALNGAA
-853 GVLDGT
+853 GT
-859 VGAVGGAVGGVLNG
+859 VGAVGGAVGGALNG
-873 TVGTVGSAVGG
+873 TVGSVGSAVGG
-884 ALNGTVG
+884 TLNNAVG
-891 AVGGAVGGVLNGTV
+891 AVGGTVGSVGTAVGGT
-905 GAVGGAVGGV
+905 
-915 LNGTV
+915 
-920 GTIGGAV
+920 
-927 GGALNNTVGSVGS
+927 LNNTVGSVGGLLNGATGS
-940 VVGGLLGGGSTTP
+940 GTGLGGLLGN
-953 GSGLDGVLTG
+953 
-963 TLGNVGGAVGNLLE
+963 TLGNVGSAVGNLLN
-977 GNLNGTVN
+977 GNLNGTLG
-985 NLGGA
+985 NLGSA

-998 LGGLGLT
+998 LSGLGLT
-1005 QPSAIPPDSPKAPA
+1005 KPSAIPPTSPKAPA
-1019 PADPNAGLIIG
+1019 AADPNAGLIIG

-1044 TTSSLFGG
+1044 TTTSLFGG
-1052 DGYLHNGNLKLSNAN
+1052 NGYLSNGNLKLSNAN
-1067 VMQAYSTV
+1067 VMQTYSTV

-1132 LLPTDSPAWAAKCL
+1132 LLPKDSPAWAAKCL
-1146 DIALAD
+1146 DVALAD

-1194 ANVAFPGAGPN
+1194 ANVAFPGDGVN
-1205 DPTNPTGVPTADYA
+1205 DPSNPTGVPTADYA

-1268 SYSAYGLTAAQ
+1268 SYTAYGLTAPQ

-1290 NGGERQITN
+1290 GGGERQITN
-1299 LAAGSANTDAVNVA
+1299 VAAGSVNTDAVNVA

-1322 DDVSAGAVMY
+1322 NGVADAAVTYDLDAG
-1332 DVDGAGNPDY
+1332 GNPNY
-1342 RRVTLGNG
+1342 RRVTLGAG
-1350 TGTTTIGNLAA
+1350 TGTTTIGNLAG
-1361 GAVTAG
+1361 GAITAG
-1367 SLEAVNGGQLAT
+1367 SLEAVNGGQLAG
-1379 TNAAIAGFFGG
+1379 TNAAIASFFGG
-1390 ITAFDPVSGAFTAP
+1390 RAAFDPASGVFTAP
-1404 LFEISTIS
+1404 LFEISSIS
-1412 TDGAI
+1412 TGGAI
-1417 AQGLYNNATD
+1417 AKGLYENATD
-1427 AFDAV
+1427 AFAAV
-1432 DGSLVNLNTQIND
+1432 DGSLVNLNTQITD

-1455 VNSTGVE
+1455 VNSTGIE
-1462 AVATGA
+1462 ALASGT

-1479 TAANAIAVGA
+1479 TAANSIAVGA

-1510 TNLAAGTAATDAVNL
+1510 TNMAAGTAATDAVNV

-1530 SEEGALRYDLNGDGS
+1530 SEQGALRYDLNGDGS

-1551 TLGQGGTA
+1551 TLGQTGTA

-1572 TSTEAINGAQLFA
+1572 TSSEAINGAQLFA

-1600 NAAGVLTAP
+1600 NASGVLTAP
-1609 TYTINNIAANGTISQ
+1609 TYSINNVAANGTITK
-1624 GSYNDVGTAF
+1624 GNYNDVGTAF

-1648 DDIDKRA
+1648 GEIDKLA

-1666 VNTVTLSGTGT
+1666 INSVSLKGTGT

-1710 ASYFGGSTAFDG
+1710 ANYFGGTTAYNG
-1722 TTNLWT
+1722 TTNVWT
-1728 APSFSISSIATDGTL
+1728 APKFSISSIATDGTF
-1743 TANDYSN
+1743 TSGDYNN
-1750 VTAAFSAVDGSLR
+1750 VTAAFTAVDGSLK

-1772 GGSPYLAV
+1772 GGGSAYLAV
-1780 NSSAAAAAAAGAEAL
+1780 NSTAAAATAAGAEAV
-1795 AVGPQASAAGASAVA
+1795 AVGPQASAAGANSVA
-1810 VGNGANAS
+1810 VGNGASAS
-1818 ADNSVALGAGSVAS
+1818 AGNSVALGAGSVAS
-1832 VGAQSGYTGAYGQTG
+1832 VGAQAGYTGAYGQTG
-1847 ASNSAGEVSVGSS
+1847 ASNSAGEVSLGST

-1892 DQSKAYT
+1892 DQSKSYT

-1913 RANNS
+1913 RANNT
-1918 NNLADPAAT
+1918 NNLADPSAS

-1933 GGAGSTAAG
+1933 GGAGSAAAG

-2018 GATNFNSVTLGS
+2018 GATNYNSVTLGS
-2030 STSGP
+2030 TTSGP

-2076 GFERDLRR
+2076 GFERDLRK

-2091 GIASAMATASL
+2091 GIASAMATAAL

-2111 MASFAAGSYNGE
+2111 MASVAAGSYNGE
-2123 SGVAVGLSG
+2123 SGVAIGISG